1 MNEEKLLEYLK
12 KVTSDL
18 HQTRRRLQEAEAGR
32 QEPVAIVAMSCRF
45 PGGVGS
51 PEEFWR
57 LLAGEVDAIGE
68 WPADRGWDA
77 AALYD
82 PEPGVPGRSY
92 TRAGG
97 FLDDVSGFDAGFFGI
112 SPREAVAMDP
122 QQRLLLETS
131 WEAFERA
138 GIDPASLR
146 GSRTGVFAGTNG
158 QDYPALLLG
167 AAEGQDGHLGTGNAA
182 SVVSGRVSYALGL
195 EGPAVT
201 IDTACSSSLVA
212 LHLAAQA
219 LRSGECDLALAG
231 GVTVMSTPGLF
242 LEFSRQRGLAA
253 DGRCKAF
260 AEAADG
266 TAWGEGAGMLLVER
280 LSDARRHGHPVLAVL
295 RGSAVNQDGAS
306 NGLTAPNGPSQQRV
320 IWHALSGAGLAT
332 ADIDMVEAHG
342 TGTTLGD
349 PIEAQALL
357 ATYGQ
362 DREAERP
369 LRLGS
374 VKSNIGHTQA
384 AAGAAGVIKVVLAL
398 HEGLM
403 PRTLH
408 IDRPSSH
415 VDWSAGHVSLLA
427 DAAPWPDRGRPRR
440 AAVSSFGVSGTNA
453 HVILEQAPEQDP
465 APETAAAPT
474 ADAASRHLVFP
485 LSARTADALRT
496 LSARLRA
503 RLSEQPAPPLPD
515 IAWSLATTRTEFEHR
530 AAVIADG
537 HDELLRG
544 LDLLAHDAPAPGVV
558 RGTGGADGRTAFVFP
573 GQGSQWAGMAT
584 ELLDTEPEFRARF
597 DECAQAV
604 ERFSGWPLEE
614 VLRGAEGAPSLDRA
628 DVVQPALFAVTVA
641 LAGLWRARGVEP
653 DAVLGHSQGEIAAA
667 CVAGALSLEDAARV
681 VVLRGRALTALA
693 GRGGM
698 LSVLLPLPEVEQRLA
713 ARGDGISVAAVN
725 GPRTVAVSGATHA
738 LDELSAALEAEGVRV
753 RRIPIDYASHS
764 AQVEEVR
771 EQMLA
776 DLAPISPRSGATPFF
791 STVTGD
797 WIDTRLLDAEYWYQN
812 LRRTV
817 RLEHAVRSLAEQ
829 GYRAYVEPSPH
840 PVMATAVR
848 ETLDDLGIADA
859 AVVGT
864 LRRGEG
870 GRRRFLTSLAE
881 LSVAGGPVN
890 WRTVLDPT
898 GEGGARR
905 IALPTYPF
913 QRRRYW
919 PEPAPELRGGSGE
932 ETDSPFWE
940 AVASGD
946 ADALGAALAVDP
958 GTLDE
963 LLPAL
968 SDYRRRHCEA
978 AQADAWRYRITWK
991 PVPAGA
997 APATLRGTWLVI
1009 TTGDDALDSGL
1020 TEALSAAGAHPCIV
1034 RVDPEADRAAL
1045 AGTIEAALRGTASPE
1060 APLPPV
1066 AGIVSLLALEEDDHT
1081 AHPGLP
1087 RGFAATVALVQA
1099 LDDIGVEAPLWFATR
1114 GAVATDP
1121 LRGVTAPRQSLV
1133 WGFGRVVSLE
1143 APERWGGLLDLPDT
1157 LDQAAT
1163 GAVVRALAGIGD
1175 EDQLAIRPNGVL
1187 ARRLVRAATGEP
1199 GTPHRW
1205 TPEGT
1210 ILITGGTGALGRHVA
1225 RWLARNGAPHLL
1237 LVSRSGA
1244 DSPGS
1249 AELAAEL
1256 AEFGTRTEFA
1266 GCDIADRDALAALL
1280 DTIPADRPLTAVLH
1294 TAAVLDDGTINS
1306 LTPAQ
1311 LAGVLRVKAGGARN
1325 LDELTRGHDLSAFVL
1340 FSSTAGTI
1348 GAPGH
1353 ANYAPGNAYLDALAQ
1368 QRRAAGHRATS
1379 VAWGP
1384 WAEAGMAE
1392 GTVGERLQRHG
1403 VRPMEPW
1410 SAVAALQR
1418 ALDQDDTV
1426 LAVTDIDWDT
1436 FGRAFTTARA
1446 RPLIADLP
1454 DARRALATAGPAKE
1468 ETANGPA
1475 LARQLAALDA
1485 AEQRKALSEL
1495 VRAHVAA
1502 VLNHT
1507 DPDEVAPH
1515 RAFRELGF
1523 DSLMAVELRNALSTA
1538 IGTRLP
1544 ATLIYDHP
1552 TPAALAA
1559 RLGTALDLDET
1570 PAPAAPRTT
1579 GPTAHDDDPIA
1590 IVAMSCRFPGGVG
1603 SPEEFWRLVAGG
1615 VDAIGEWPAD
1625 RGWDVAALY
1634 DPERGAPGR
1643 SYTRAGGFLH
1653 DAGDFDAGFFGISPR
1668 EAVAMDPQQRL
1679 LLESSWEAFERAG
1692 IDPASLRGS
1701 RTGVFAGT
1709 NYQDYSS
1716 RPLAPAPDAEA
1727 HLGTGNSASV
1737 MSGRLS
1743 YTFGL
1748 EGPAVTVDTACSSSL
1763 VALHL
1768 AAQALRTGECDLALA
1783 GGVTVMSTPG
1793 IFLDFSRQ
1801 QGLAAD
1807 GRCKAFA
1814 DRTDGTGF
1822 SEGAGMVLV
1831 ERLSDA
1837 QRNGHTVLALLRGS
1851 AVNQDGA
1858 SNGLTAPN
1866 GPSQQRVIR
1875 EALADAGL
1883 SVTEVD
1889 AVEAHGTGTALGDPI
1904 EAQALLA
1911 TYGQERSADQPLWL
1925 GSVKSNIGH
1934 TQAAAGVAGLIKMV
1948 LALQHGVL
1956 PPTLH
1961 IDRPSTHVDWS
1972 EGHVRLLTDT
1982 VEWPGAGRPRR
1993 AGVSSFGISG
2003 TNVHAILEQAPA
2015 AATTPSPGSTPAGPV
2030 PWVVSGTTR
2039 DALRAQAA
2047 RLLAHIEDRPGLG
2060 LPDVA
2065 LSLATTRSA
2074 FEHRAALVGG
2084 SRDELLR
2091 GLSALATG
2099 ETSADVLTGVVRGE
2113 GGTALLFTGQGAQ
2126 RAGMGRELYETFPV
2140 FAEAFDAVCAH
2151 FDGALAAPLRDVV
2164 FGAGAYADTAAEALN
2179 RTEFT
2184 QPALFAV
2191 EVALFRLVESFGV
2204 RPDYLVGHSIGEL
2217 AAAHVAGVWS
2227 LADACRLVAARG
2239 RLMQALPEGGAMVSL
2254 QATEAEVLPLLE
2266 GHQRRAGIAAL
2277 NGPNSL
2283 VIAGEESAVT
2293 EIAGHFESEGRKTK
2307 RLRVSHAF
2315 HSPLMEPMLDEFR
2328 TVAESVAYAEP
2339 RIPVVSN
2346 LTGELAT
2353 PQELSS
2359 PDYWVRHV
2367 RGAVRFADGIRWLE
2381 RHGVT
2386 RYLEIGPDGTLTAAA
2401 QGCLDGDRALIPAL
2415 RKDRSESH
2423 SVMTA
2428 VGALHTAGAGLAWSA
2443 LFPGARRVDLP
2454 TYAFQKRRY
2463 WWEAVA
2469 GAGDLEA
2476 VGLSAAGHPLLGAA
2490 VTVAGSESM
2499 VFTGRLSLA
2508 THAWLADHAVLG
2520 RVILPATA
2528 YLDLAV
2534 SAGDRTGCDHLAELT
2549 LEAPLVLPEQGAVQL
2564 QVAVSAPDGTGCRAF
2579 TVHSRPVEADDAA
2592 PWARHAQG
2600 ALSSAPPNEPET
2612 LASWPPEGAE
2622 PVGAGEW
2629 YEAFAAAGFHYGP
2642 AFQGLGSVWR
2652 RGDELFAE
2660 AALPEPYQADAGR
2673 FTVHPAL
2680 LDAAVQTLLVGG
2692 RDDEGEGEQD
2702 GPGRAMLPFAWSGVT
2717 FHAEGADALRVRL
2730 TPAEGRSDAFSVLVT
2745 DTAGRAVAAAEALTL
2760 RTVTADQL
2768 PAAPQTGP
2776 AVPLRLDWQAA
2787 ALPRRSEAAR
2797 WVVLGGPAG
2806 AASGGPEHAGIAEAL
2821 DGAGV
2826 HTESYADL
2834 EALSAA
2840 VATGMTMPDTV
2851 LLECASQAGADAPDV
2866 RGLLGTTLAVCR
2878 DWLAEERFAGAR
2890 LVIVTRGAVAG
2901 EPGED
2906 VSDLAGAALWGL
2918 IRSAQVEHPGRL
2930 WLLDLDHREASRDA
2944 LADAV
2949 AAAHPQM
2956 VLRAGESRAP
2966 QLSRAEPGETAEA
2979 PVSPFDPEG
2988 TVLVA
2993 GATGAL
2999 GRLLTRHLVTR
3010 HGVRHLLLASRSGSA
3025 GEGAAELCAELA
3037 AEGATAS
3044 LVACDVA
3051 ERAEVARLL
3060 GSVPED
3066 RPLTAVVHLAG
3077 VVDDGVLTA
3086 LGEEGIDRTLR
3097 PKADAA
3103 WLLHELTQDQKL
3115 SAFVL
3120 FSSAAGTF
3128 GSAGQANY
3136 AAANAFLDGLAG
3148 HRAAQGLPATS
3159 LAWGLWA
3166 EDSGMTAGLGDTDRR
3181 RMARDGMR
3189 PLSAD
3194 DGLALFDAALATGD
3208 PTLVTMSLGR
3218 GERTVL
3224 PGATAP
3230 GRARRTVAATGA
3242 DKDDLLARLAA
3253 AGPGGRDALLLD
3265 LVRRQ
3270 IAAVLGHGAPEEV
3283 EPDRDFAELGFD
3295 SLTAVELRNQLGTVT
3310 GLRLPP
3316 TLVFDF
3322 ATPEDLAARLG
3333 AELTAGALPQPGSAE
3348 PDDRPATPE
3357 RAPDTIGALFREA
3370 SESGRVTEGFALLQA
3385 AAQLRPTFDAPE
3397 EFGSAFTPVRLARGG
3412 DAPEA
3417 AAEPALICFS
3427 SYVALAGVHQYARF
3441 AAVHRNARDV
3451 WALPTPGFGR
3461 GEPLPVSFDAVVR
3474 LQAEAVQRCADGGP
3488 VVLLGSSSGG
3498 ILALA
3503 VAHHLEKAGTPP
3515 AGVALLDT
3523 YLPRE
3528 DSPFTR
3534 FAGEMIGGM
3543 FDRESLFAHM
3553 DSDRL
3558 TAMSWYLH
3566 IVGAWSPDPLS
3577 CPVLLARSSEPPM
3590 TAEQVGLLAPE
3601 EWQASWDGADTV
3613 TEVPGNHFSMMEDHA
3628 GSTAKAVAAWMAG
3641 LQGSRQ
3647 SGGQG

>member
-1 MNEEKLLEYLK
+1 MNDQKLLEYLK
-12 KVTSDL
+12 KVTNDL
-18 HQTRRRLQEAEAGR
+18 HQTRQRLREAEAGR
-32 QEPVAIVAMSCRF
+32 QEPVAIVAMSCRL

-57 LLAGEVDAIGE
+57 LLAGGVDAIGE
-68 WPADRGWDA
+68 WPADRGWDVA
-77 AALYD
+77 GLYD
-82 PEPGVPGRSY
+82 PEPGVPGRSS

-97 FLDDVSGFDAGFFGI
+97 FLDDVGGFDAGFFGI

-138 GIDPASLR
+138 GIDPVSLR

-158 QDYPALLLG
+158 QDYTPLLLG
-167 AAEGQDGHLGTGNAA
+167 APEGLEGHIGTGNAA

-201 IDTACSSSLVA
+201 VDTACSSSLVA

-231 GVTVMSTPGLF
+231 GVTVMSTPGVF

-260 AEAADG
+260 ADAADG
-266 TAWGEGAGMLLVER
+266 TAWGEGAGLLLVER

-320 IWHALSGAGLAT
+320 IWQALSGAGLAT

-362 DREAERP
+362 DRDAEQP
-369 LRLGS
+369 LWLGS

-384 AAGAAGVIKVVLAL
+384 AAGAAGVIKAVLAL

-415 VDWSAGHVSLLA
+415 VDWSAGNVSLLA
-427 DAAPWPDRGRPRR
+427 DATPWPDRGRPRR

-453 HVILEQAPEQDP
+453 HVILEQAPAHGPRPGTAGD
-465 APETAAAPT
+465 APE
-474 ADAASRHLVFP
+474 ADAASGPLAFP
-485 LSARTADALRT
+485 VSARTADALRT
-496 LSARLRA
+496 LGARLRE
-503 RLSEQPAPPLPD
+503 RLSGQPTPPLRD
-515 IAWSLATTRTEFEHR
+515 IAWSLATTRTALAHR
-530 AAVIADG
+530 AVVIADG
-537 HDELLRG
+537 HGELLRG
-544 LDLLAHDAPAPGVV
+544 LDLLARDAPAPGVV
-558 RGTGGADGRTAFVFP
+558 RGTSGADGRTVFVFP

-597 DECAQAV
+597 AECAQAV
-604 ERFSGWPLEE
+604 ERFSGWSLEA
-614 VLRGAEGAPSLDRA
+614 VLREAEGAPPLDRV
-628 DVVQPALFAVTVA
+628 DILQPALFAVTVA

-653 DAVLGHSQGEIAAA
+653 DAVMGHSQGEIAAA
-667 CVAGALSLEDAARV
+667 CVAGALTLEDAARV
-681 VVLRGRALTALA
+681 VVLRGRALTGLA

-698 LSVLLPLPEVEQRLA
+698 LSVLLPLPEVTERLA
-713 ARGDGISVAAVN
+713 AWNDRISVGAVS
-725 GPRTVAVSGATHA
+725 GPRTVAVAGEAHA
-738 LDELSAALEAEGVRV
+738 LDEFAAALEADGVQV

-797 WIDTRLLDAEYWYQN
+797 WIDPRRLDAEYWYQN
-812 LRRTV
+812 LRCPV
-817 RLEHAVRSLAEQ
+817 RFEHAVRSLAEQ
-829 GYRAYVEPSPH
+829 DYRAYIEPSPH
-840 PVMATAVR
+840 PVAAPAVR
-848 ETLDDLGIADA
+848 ETLDALGIEDA

-870 GRRRFLTSLAE
+870 GPRRFLTSLAE
-881 LSVAGGPVN
+881 LSAAGGPVN

-898 GEGGARR
+898 GDGGGRR
-905 IALPTYPF
+905 TALPTYPF

-919 PEPAPELRGGSGE
+919 PEPAPHVRGSAADA
-932 ETDSPFWE
+932 TDSRFWE

-946 ADALGAALAVDP
+946 ADTLGAALDMDP
-958 GTLDE
+958 ATLDE

-968 SDYRRRHCEA
+968 ADYRRRHREA
-978 AQADAWRYRITWK
+978 AEADSWRYRITWQ
-991 PVPAGA
+991 PVAADA
-997 APATLRGTWLVI
+997 APATLRGTWLMV
-1009 TTGDDALDSGL
+1009 TTGEDSLVNGL
-1020 TEALSAAGAHPCIV
+1020 AEAISAAGAHLVTVP
-1034 RVDPEADRAAL
+1034 VDPEEDRAAL
-1045 AGTIEAALRGTASPE
+1045 AGTIAEALRGTASRDE
-1060 APLPPV
+1060 PLPPV
-1066 AGIVSLLALEEDDHT
+1066 TGIVSLLALEEDDHS

-1087 RGFAATVALVQA
+1087 RGFAAGVALVQA
-1099 LDDIGVEAPLWFATR
+1099 LDDLGVDAPLWFATR

-1121 LRGVTAPRQSLV
+1121 LRGVTAPHQSLV
-1133 WGFGRVVSLE
+1133 WGFGRVVALE
-1143 APERWGGLLDLPDT
+1143 APERWGGLLDLPET
-1157 LDQAAT
+1157 LTPA
-1163 GAVVRALAGIGD
+1163 GARLVVRALAGIGD
-1175 EDQLAIRPNGVL
+1175 EDQIAIRPNGVL
-1187 ARRLVRAATGEP
+1187 ARRLVRAATGEL
-1199 GTPHRW
+1199 GTTHRW
-1205 TPEGT
+1205 TPQGT
-1210 ILITGGTGALGRHVA
+1210 VLITGGTGALGRHAA

-1244 DSPGS
+1244 ESPGS

-1256 AEFGTRTEFA
+1256 AEFGTQAEFA
-1266 GCDIADRDALAALL
+1266 ACDIADRDALAALL

-1325 LDELTRGHDLSAFVL
+1325 LDELTRRHDLSAFVL

-1379 VAWGP
+1379 IAWGP

-1392 GTVGERLQRHG
+1392 GTVGERLHRHG
-1403 VRPMEPW
+1403 VRAMDPR

-1418 ALDQDDTV
+1418 ALDHDDTA

-1436 FGRAFTTARA
+1436 FAHAFTTARP

-1454 DARRALATAGPAKE
+1454 DAQRALATAGPTTEK
-1468 ETANGPA
+1468 TAEGPA
-1475 LARQLAALDA
+1475 LVRQLAALDV
-1485 AEQRKALSEL
+1485 AEQRKAVSAL

-1507 DPDEVAPH
+1507 DPDEVASH

-1538 IGTRLP
+1538 IGKRLP
-1544 ATLIYDHP
+1544 ATLIFDHP

-1559 RLGTALDLDET
+1559 RLGTELDLDEE
-1570 PAPAAPRTT
+1570 PAPAPAPTPAR
-1579 GPTAHDDDPIA
+1579 PTAHDDDPIA
-1590 IVAMSCRFPGGVG
+1590 IVAMGCRFPGGVA

-1625 RGWDVAALY
+1625 RGWDVEALY
-1634 DPERGAPGR
+1634 DPEAGVPGR
-1643 SYTRAGGFLH
+1643 SYTRAGGFL
-1653 DAGDFDAGFFGISPR
+1653 DDVGGFDAGFFGISPR

-1679 LLESSWEAFERAG
+1679 LLETSWEAFERAG
-1692 IDPASLRGS
+1692 IDPVSLRGS

-1716 RPLAPAPDAEA
+1716 RFLAPAPDAEA

-1768 AAQALRTGECDLALA
+1768 AAQALRSGECDLALA

-1822 SEGAGMVLV
+1822 SEGVGIVLV

-1837 QRNGHTVLALLRGS
+1837 QRNGHPVLALLRGS

-1866 GPSQQRVIR
+1866 SPAQQRVIR

-1883 SVTEVD
+1883 SVTEID

-1911 TYGQERSADQPLWL
+1911 TYGQEREADRPLWL

-1948 LALQHGVL
+1948 LALQHGTL

-1982 VEWPGAGRPRR
+1982 TEWPGADRPRR

-2003 TNVHAILEQAPA
+2003 TNVHAIVEQAPV
-2015 AATTPSPGSTPAGPV
+2015 ATTPPPDSTPAASVPV
-2030 PWVVSGTTR
+2030 PWVLSGTTR
-2039 DALRAQAA
+2039 DALRAQAR
-2047 RLLAHIEDRPGLG
+2047 RLLAHVENRPELG
-2060 LPDVA
+2060 LPDVT
-2065 LSLATTRSA
+2065 LSLATSRSA
-2074 FEHRAALVGG
+2074 FEHRAAVLGAD
-2084 SRDELLR
+2084 RHELLS
-2091 GLSALATG
+2091 GLRALATG
-2099 ETSADVLTGVVRGE
+2099 ENTANVLTGVTRGE
-2113 GGTALLFTGQGAQ
+2113 GATALLFTGQGAQ
-2126 RAGMGRELYETFPV
+2126 RPGMGRELYESFPV
-2140 FAEAFDAVCAH
+2140 FADALDAVCAH
-2151 FDGALAAPLRDVV
+2151 FDGELASPLRGVL
-2164 FGAGAYADTAAEALN
+2164 FGENAEALH
-2179 RTEFT
+2179 RTGFT

-2204 RPDYLVGHSIGEL
+2204 RPDYLMGHSIGEL
-2217 AAAHVAGVWS
+2217 VAAHVAGVLS
-2227 LADACRLVAARG
+2227 LEDACRLVAARG
-2239 RLMQALPEGGAMVSL
+2239 QLMQALPAGGAMVSL
-2254 QATEAEVLPLLE
+2254 QATEAELLPLLE
-2266 GHQRRAGIAAL
+2266 GRDQQVSIAAV
-2277 NGPNSL
+2277 NGPDSV
-2283 VIAGEESAVT
+2283 VIAGAESVVAEV
-2293 EIAGHFESEGRKTK
+2293 AGRLESEGRKVK

-2315 HSPLMEPMLDEFR
+2315 HSPLMEPMLDGFR
-2328 TVAESVAYAEP
+2328 AVAESVTYAEP

-2346 LTGELAT
+2346 VTGELAT
-2353 PQELSS
+2353 PRELTS

-2367 RGAVRFADGIRWLE
+2367 REAVRFADGVRWLE
-2381 RHGVT
+2381 RQGVT
-2386 RYLEIGPDGTLTAAA
+2386 RFLEIGPDGTLTAMA
-2401 QGCLDGDRALIPAL
+2401 QACLDGDRALIPVL
-2415 RKDRSESH
+2415 RKDRPETH
-2423 SVMTA
+2423 GVMAA
-2428 VGALHTAGAGLAWSA
+2428 VGALYTSGARLDWSV
-2443 LFPGARRVDLP
+2443 LVPGARRVDLP
-2454 TYAFQKRRY
+2454 TYAFQKQRY

-2469 GAGDLEA
+2469 GAGDLAA
-2476 VGLSAAGHPLLGAA
+2476 VGLSAAEHPLLGAA
-2490 VTVAGSESM
+2490 VTVAGSESV

-2564 QVAVSAPDGTGCRAF
+2564 QVAVSAPDDAGCRSF
-2579 TVHSRPVEADDAA
+2579 TVHSRPVEGDDAA

-2600 ALSSAPPNEPET
+2600 TLTAAPPNAPET
-2612 LASWPPEGAE
+2612 LRSWPPEGAE
-2622 PVGAGEW
+2622 PVEAGEW
-2629 YEAFAAAGFHYGP
+2629 YDAFAEAGFAYGP

-2660 AALPEPYQADAGR
+2660 AALPEPYRADAAR
-2673 FTVHPAL
+2673 YTVHPAL

-2692 RDDEGEGEQD
+2692 RGTD
-2702 GPGRAMLPFAWSGVT
+2702 GTGDGGAMLPFAWSGVT

-2730 TPAEGRSDAFSVLVT
+2730 RPAEGRADAFSVLVT
-2745 DTAGRAVAAAEALTL
+2745 DAAGRPVVVADALTL
-2760 RTVTADQL
+2760 RTVTSGRL
-2768 PAAPQTGP
+2768 PAVPQTGP
-2776 AVPLRLDWQAA
+2776 DVPLRLDWQAA
-2787 ALPRRSEAAR
+2787 SLPPRSEAAR
-2797 WVVLGGPAG
+2797 WVVLGGPSG
-2806 AASGGPEHAGIAEAL
+2806 AASGRPVDAGIAEAL

-2826 HTESYADL
+2826 HAESYADL

-2840 VATGMTMPDTV
+2840 VAMGMTMPDTV
-2851 LLECASQAGADAPDV
+2851 LLECTPQDGADTPGI
-2866 RGLLGTTLAVCR
+2866 RELLAGVLAVCR
-2878 DWLAEERFAGAR
+2878 HWLADERFAGSR
-2890 LVIVTRGAVAG
+2890 LVIVTRGALAAG
-2901 EPGED
+2901 PGED

-2918 IRSAQVEHPGRL
+2918 VRSAQLEHPGRL
-2930 WLLDLDHREASRDA
+2930 WLLDVDHHEASRGV

-2949 AAAHPQM
+2949 AAAHPQV
-2956 VLRAGESRAP
+2956 VLRAGELRLP
-2966 QLSRAEPGETAEA
+2966 QLTRVEPTEA
-2979 PVSPFDPEG
+2979 RESPFDPEG
-2988 TVLVA
+2988 TVLVT

-3010 HGVRHLLLASRSGSA
+3010 HGVRHLLLTSRRGPA
-3025 GEGAAELCAELA
+3025 AEGAAELCAELA
-3037 AEGATAS
+3037 EAGAKAS

-3051 ERAEVARLL
+3051 ERAEVERLL
-3060 GSVPED
+3060 GSVPAGH
-3066 RPLTAVVHLAG
+3066 PLTAVVHLAG

-3086 LGEEGIDRTLR
+3086 LGDERIDRTLR

-3103 WLLHELTQDQKL
+3103 WLLHELTQDRKL
-3115 SAFVL
+3115 TAFVL

-3136 AAANAFLDGLAG
+3136 AAANAFLDGLAR

-3166 EDSGMTAGLGDTDRR
+3166 EDGRMTAGLADTDRR
-3181 RMARDGMR
+3181 RMTRGGMR
-3189 PLSAD
+3189 PLSAG

-3208 PTLVTMSLGR
+3208 PALVTVGLGAGGR
-3218 GERTVL
+3218 RALLGGV
-3224 PGATAP
+3224 AP
-3230 GRARRTVAATGA
+3230 GRTRRPVAASGA
-3242 DKDDLLARLAA
+3242 DPDDLLARLAA
-3253 AGPGGRDALLLD
+3253 VGPDGRHALLLD

-3270 IAAVLGHGAPEEV
+3270 VAAVLGHGSPEEV
-3283 EPDRDFAELGFD
+3283 EPDRGFPELGFD

-3322 ATPEDLAARLG
+3322 ATPGNLAARLG
-3333 AELTAGALPQPGSAE
+3333 EELTAGALPQPGTAG
-3348 PDDRPATPE
+3348 PDDRAATTE
-3357 RAPDTIGALFREA
+3357 QAPDTIGALFRAA
-3370 SESGRVTEGFALLQA
+3370 SESGRVTEGFELLQA
-3385 AAQLRPTFDAPE
+3385 AARLRPTFDVPE
-3397 EFGSAFTPVRLARGG
+3397 EFGSALTPVRLARGG
-3412 DAPEA
+3412 ASPEA
-3417 AAEPALICFS
+3417 AGPALICFS

-3441 AAVHRNARDV
+3441 AAVHRDTRDV

-3461 GEPLPVSFDAVVR
+3461 GELLPASFDAVVR
-3474 LQAEAVQRCADGGP
+3474 LQAEAVLRCADGNP

-3543 FDRESLFAHM
+3543 FERESLFAHM

-3577 CPVLLARSSEPPM
+3577 CPVLLARSSEPPV
-3590 TAEQVGLLAPE
+3590 TAEQDGPLAPE
-3601 EWQASWDGADTV
+3601 EWQASWDAADTV
-3613 TEVPGNHFSMMEDHA
+3613 TEVPGNHFTMMEDHA
-3628 GSTAKAVAAWMAG
+3628 GSTAKTVAAWMADLPAARPPG
-3641 LQGSRQ
+3641 RTPR
-3647 SGGQG
+3647 

>member
-1 MNEEKLLEYLK
+1 MNEQKLLDYLK
-12 KVTSDL
+12 KVTNDL
-18 HQTRRRLQEAEAGR
+18 HQTRQRLQEVEAGR
-32 QEPVAIVAMSCRF
+32 QEPVAVVAMSCRF

-57 LLAGEVDAIGE
+57 LLAGGVDAVGE
-68 WPADRGWDA
+68 WPADRGWDVE
-77 AALYD
+77 ALYD

-97 FLDDVSGFDAGFFGI
+97 FLDDVGGFDAGFFGI

-138 GIDPASLR
+138 GIDPAALR

-158 QDYPALLLG
+158 QDYTALLLG
-167 AAEGQDGHLGTGNAA
+167 AAEGLEGHIGTGNAA

-201 IDTACSSSLVA
+201 VDTACSSSLVA

-219 LRSGECDLALAG
+219 LRTGECDLALAG
-231 GVTVMSTPGLF
+231 GVTVMSTPGVF

-260 AEAADG
+260 ADAADG

-280 LSDARRHGHPVLAVL
+280 LSDARRNGHPVLAVL

-320 IWHALSGAGLAT
+320 IWQALSGAGLAT

-362 DREAERP
+362 DRDEGQP
-369 LRLGS
+369 LWLGS

-384 AAGAAGVIKVVLAL
+384 AAGAAGVIKAVLAL
-398 HEGLM
+398 QEGLM
-403 PRTLH
+403 PSTLH

-415 VDWSAGHVSLLA
+415 VDWSAGKVSLLA
-427 DAAPWPDRGRPRR
+427 EATAWPDHGRPRR

-453 HVILEQAPEQDP
+453 HVILEQAPVREP
-465 APETAAAPT
+465 APETGGAPEPAIAPGT
-474 ADAASRHLVFP
+474 DTDPQDLAFP
-485 LSARTADALRT
+485 LSARTAESLRT
-496 LSARLRA
+496 LAARLHQ
-503 RLSEQPAPPLPD
+503 RLAGPTPPPLRD
-515 IAWSLATTRTEFEHR
+515 LAWSLATTRTAFEHR
-530 AAVIADG
+530 AAVIAAD
-537 HDELLRG
+537 HEELLRG
-544 LDLLAHDAPAPGVV
+544 LDLLARDVPASGVV
-558 RGTGGADGRTAFVFP
+558 RGTSGADGRTAFLFP

-584 ELLDTEPEFRARF
+584 ELLDTDAEFRARF
-597 DECAQAV
+597 TECAEAV
-604 ERFSGWPLEE
+604 QRYSGWSLDE
-614 VLRGAEGAPSLDRA
+614 VLRGAEGAPSLDRV
-628 DVVQPALFAVTVA
+628 DVVQPALFAVMVA
-641 LAGLWRARGVEP
+641 LAGLWRTRGVEP
-653 DAVLGHSQGEIAAA
+653 DAVVGHSQGEIAAA
-667 CVAGALSLEDAARV
+667 CVAGALSLDDAARV
-681 VVLRGRALTALA
+681 VVLRSRALTVLA

-698 LSVLLPLPEVEQRLA
+698 MSVLLPLSEVEDRLA
-713 ARGDGISVAAVN
+713 PWGDALSVAAVN
-725 GPRTVAVSGATHA
+725 GPRSVVVSGEADA
-738 LDELSAALEAEGVRV
+738 LDELFGALQADGAQV
-753 RRIPIDYASHS
+753 RRIPVDYASHS
-764 AQVEEVR
+764 AQVEEIR
-771 EQMLA
+771 EQLLA
-776 DLAPISPRSGATPFF
+776 DLAPVRPRSGATPFF

-797 WIDTRLLDAEYWYQN
+797 WIDTGRLDAEYWYRN

-817 RLEHAVRSLAEQ
+817 RFEHAVRSLAAQ
-829 GYRAYVEPSPH
+829 DYRSYVETSPH
-840 PVMATAVR
+840 PVVTTAVR
-848 ETLDDLGIADA
+848 ETLDALDLADA

-864 LRRGEG
+864 LRKGEG
-870 GRRRFLTSLAE
+870 GPRRFLTSLAE
-881 LSVAGGPVN
+881 LSVAVGPVT
-890 WRTVLDPT
+890 WRTVLDPD
-898 GEGGARR
+898 GSGAARR

-919 PEPAPELRGGSGE
+919 PEPAPALRGGPGDA
-932 ETDSPFWE
+932 TDARFWE
-940 AVASGD
+940 AVESGD
-946 ADALGAALAVDP
+946 ADTLGAALDVAP
-958 GTLDE
+958 ATLDA

-968 SDYRRRHCEA
+968 SDYHRRHREG
-978 AQADAWRYRITWK
+978 AQADSWRYRITWK
-991 PVPAGA
+991 PVPADA
-997 APATLRGTWLVI
+997 APATLRGTWLVLTPGDPAPADDL
-1009 TTGDDALDSGL
+1009 TTAL
-1020 TEALSAAGAHPCIV
+1020 AAAGAHPV
-1034 RVDPEADRAAL
+1034 TVPVDTEADRAAL
-1045 AGTIEAALRGTASPE
+1045 AGTIGAALRGTASPD

-1066 AGIVSLLALEEDDHT
+1066 AGIVSLLALDEDEHR

-1099 LDDIGVEAPLWFATR
+1099 LDDLGVEAPLWFATR
-1114 GAVATDP
+1114 GAVTTDP
-1121 LRGVTAPRQSLV
+1121 LRGVTAPQQALV
-1133 WGFGRVVSLE
+1133 WGFGRVVALE
-1143 APERWGGLLDLPDT
+1143 QPERWGGLLDLPET
-1157 LDQAAT
+1157 LDPAAAT
-1163 GAVVRALAGIGD
+1163 TVVRALAGIGD
-1175 EDQLAIRPNGVL
+1175 EDQLAIRPHGVL
-1187 ARRLVRAATGEP
+1187 ARRLVRAATGALD
-1199 GTPHRW
+1199 TTRRW
-1205 TPEGT
+1205 TPQGT
-1210 ILITGGTGALGRHVA
+1210 VLVTGGTGALGRHVA

-1237 LVSRSGA
+1237 LVSRRGA
-1244 DSPGS
+1244 DTPGS

-1256 AEFGTRTEFA
+1256 AEFGTHAEFA
-1266 GCDIADRDALAALL
+1266 ACDIADRDALAALL
-1280 DTIPADRPLTAVLH
+1280 ATIPADRPLTAVLH

-1325 LDELTRGHDLSAFVL
+1325 LDELTRAHDLSAFVL

-1392 GTVGERLQRHG
+1392 GTVGERLHRHG
-1403 VRPMEPW
+1403 VRLMDPQ
-1410 SAVAALQR
+1410 SAVTALQR
-1418 ALDQDDTV
+1418 ALDHDDTT
-1426 LAVTDIDWDT
+1426 LAVIDVDWDT
-1436 FGRAFTTARA
+1436 FTHAYTTARH

-1454 DARRALATAGPAKE
+1454 DAQRVLATAAPATE
-1468 ETANGPA
+1468 ETTEGPA
-1475 LARQLAALDA
+1475 LARQLAALDE
-1485 AEQRKALSEL
+1485 AEQRQALSAL
-1495 VRAHVAA
+1495 VRAHIAA

-1507 DPDEVAPH
+1507 DLDEIAPH

-1538 IGTRLP
+1538 IGKRLP
-1544 ATLIYDHP
+1544 ATLIFDHP
-1552 TPAALAA
+1552 TPAALAT
-1559 RLGTALDLDET
+1559 RLRAELDLDEAQAP
-1570 PAPAAPRTT
+1570 PAPAPDRA
-1579 GPTAHDDDPIA
+1579 TAHEDDPIA

-1603 SPEEFWRLVAGG
+1603 SPEEFWRLLAGG

-1625 RGWDVAALY
+1625 RGWDVEALY
-1634 DPERGAPGR
+1634 DPEPGAPGR
-1643 SYTRAGGFLH
+1643 SYTRAGGFL
-1653 DAGDFDAGFFGISPR
+1653 DDVGGFDAGFFGISPR

-1679 LLESSWEAFERAG
+1679 LLETSWEAFERAG
-1692 IDPASLRGS
+1692 IDPVSLRGS

-1716 RPLAPAPDAEA
+1716 RSLAPAPDAEA
-1727 HLGTGNSASV
+1727 HLGTGNAASV

-1768 AAQALRTGECDLALA
+1768 AAQALRSGECDLALA

-1793 IFLDFSRQ
+1793 LFLDFSRQ

-1822 SEGAGMVLV
+1822 SEGVGVVLV

-1837 QRNGHTVLALLRGS
+1837 RRNGHTVLALLRGS

-1875 EALADAGL
+1875 EALTGAGL
-1883 SVTEVD
+1883 SAADVD
-1889 AVEAHGTGTALGDPI
+1889 AVEAHGTGTTLGDPI

-1911 TYGQERSADQPLWL
+1911 TYGQGREADRPLWL

-1948 LALQHGVL
+1948 LALQHGAL

-1972 EGHVRLLTDT
+1972 EGNVRLLTDT
-1982 VEWPGAGRPRR
+1982 VEWPDTDRPRR

-2015 AATTPSPGSTPAGPV
+2015 TPAPPPAGTPATPV
-2030 PWVVSGTTR
+2030 TWLLSGTTR
-2039 DALRAQAA
+2039 DALRAQAG
-2047 RLLAHIEDRPGLG
+2047 RLLAHLEHRPECG
-2060 LPDVA
+2060 PQDVG

-2074 FEHRAALVGG
+2074 FEHRAALVG
-2084 SRDELLR
+2084 STREELLS
-2091 GLSALATG
+2091 GLSALAAG
-2099 ETSADVLTGVVRGE
+2099 ETPAHAVTGVVRGE
-2113 GGTALLFTGQGAQ
+2113 GRTALLFTGQGAQ
-2126 RAGMGRELYETFPV
+2126 RPGMGRELYDAFPV

-2151 FDGALAAPLRDVV
+2151 FDGELMSPLREVV
-2164 FGAGAYADTAAEALN
+2164 FGEEAELLN
-2179 RTEFT
+2179 RTGFT
-2184 QPALFAV
+2184 QPALFAL
-2191 EVALFRLVESFGV
+2191 EVALFRLMESFGV
-2204 RPDYLVGHSIGEL
+2204 RPGYLVGHSIGEL
-2217 AAAHVAGVWS
+2217 VAAHVAGVWS
-2227 LADACRLVAARG
+2227 LEDACRVVAARG
-2239 RLMQALPEGGAMVSL
+2239 RLMQALPAGGAMVSV
-2254 QATEAEVLPLLE
+2254 QASEAEVLPLL
-2266 GHQRRAGIAAL
+2266 AGRDQQVSIAAV
-2277 NGPNSL
+2277 NGPRSI
-2283 VIAGEESAVT
+2283 VVSGEESAVAG
-2293 EIAGHFESEGRKTK
+2293 IAGHFESEGRKVR
-2307 RLRVSHAF
+2307 RLQVSHAF
-2315 HSPLMEPMLDEFR
+2315 HSPLMEPMLDAFR
-2328 TVAESVAYAEP
+2328 AVAEGVSYAEP

-2353 PQELSS
+2353 PQELMS
-2359 PDYWVRHV
+2359 PGYWVRHV
-2367 RGAVRFADGIRWLE
+2367 REAVRFADGARWLAQQ
-2381 RHGVT
+2381 GVT
-2386 RYLEIGPDGTLTAAA
+2386 RFLELGPDGTLTAMA
-2401 QGCLDGDRALIPAL
+2401 QGCLDGERMLIPAL
-2415 RKDRSESH
+2415 RKDRSEAH
-2423 SVMTA
+2423 GVMA
-2428 VGALHTAGAGLAWSA
+2428 AAGALHTSGAVLDRAA

-2454 TYAFQKRRY
+2454 TYAFQRKRY
-2463 WWEAVA
+2463 WWDAVA
-2469 GAGDLEA
+2469 AAGDLDA
-2476 VGLSAAGHPLLGAA
+2476 VGLRAAGHPLLGAA
-2490 VTVAGSESM
+2490 VTVAGAESV
-2499 VFTGRLSLA
+2499 VFTGRLSSA
-2508 THAWLADHAVLG
+2508 THAWLAGHAVLG

-2564 QVAVSAPDGTGCRAF
+2564 QVVVGAPDDTGCRSF
-2579 TVHSRPVEADDAA
+2579 TVHSRPVAADDAA

-2600 ALSSAPPNEPET
+2600 TLATAPANEPDT

-2629 YEAFAAAGFHYGP
+2629 YDAFAEAGFAYGP
-2642 AFQGLGSVWR
+2642 AFQGLGRVWR
-2652 RGDELFAE
+2652 RGGELFAE
-2660 AALPEPYQADAGR
+2660 AALPEPYRADAAR
-2673 FTVHPAL
+2673 FTLHPAL

-2692 RDDEGEGEQD
+2692 RDTGEAGD
-2702 GPGRAMLPFAWSGVT
+2702 GGAMVPFAWSGVT

-2730 TPAEGRSDAFSVLVT
+2730 TPAEGRGDAFSVLVT
-2745 DTAGRAVAAAEALTL
+2745 DTSGRPVATADALTL
-2760 RTVTADQL
+2760 RTVTPEQL
-2768 PAAPQTGP
+2768 PAAPQAGP
-2776 AVPLRLDWQAA
+2776 EVPLRLDWQAA
-2787 ALPRRSEAAR
+2787 SLAARSGAAR

-2806 AASGGPEHAGIAEAL
+2806 AATGPAADAGVTEAL
-2821 DGAGV
+2821 DGSGV

-2834 EALSAA
+2834 DALADA

-2851 LLECASQAGADAPDV
+2851 LLVCATDAGAGSPDV
-2866 RGLLGTTLAVCR
+2866 RGLLATTLATCR
-2878 DWLAEERFAGAR
+2878 QWLAEERFAGSR
-2890 LVIVTRGAVAG
+2890 LVLVTRGAVAAG
-2901 EPGED
+2901 PGED
-2906 VSDLAGAALWGL
+2906 VGDLAGAALCGL
-2918 IRSAQVEHPGRL
+2918 VRSAQREHPGRL
-2930 WLLDLDHREASRDA
+2930 WLLDLDDSEASRRV

-2949 AAAHPQM
+2949 AAAPAQA
-2956 VLRAGESRAP
+2956 VLRAGELRLP
-2966 QLSRAEPGETAEA
+2966 RLTRAEPAQR
-2979 PVSPFDPEG
+2979 PQSPFDPEG
-2988 TVLVA
+2988 TVLVT

-2999 GRLLTRHLVTR
+2999 GRLLARHLVTR
-3010 HGVRHLLLASRSGSA
+3010 HGVRHLLLASRGGPA
-3025 GEGAAELCAELA
+3025 ADGAAELCAELA
-3037 AEGATAS
+3037 DQGAQAS

-3051 ERAEVARLL
+3051 ERAEVAGLL
-3060 GSVPED
+3060 GSVPAD
-3066 RPLTAVVHLAG
+3066 HPLTAVVHLAG

-3086 LGEEGIDRTLR
+3086 LDEERIDRTLR

-3103 WLLHELTQDQKL
+3103 WLLHELTKGQKL

-3159 LAWGLWA
+3159 LAWGPWA
-3166 EDSGMTAGLGDTDRR
+3166 EDGGMTKGLADTDRR
-3181 RMARDGMR
+3181 RMARGGMR

-3208 PTLVTMSLGR
+3208 PALVTVGLGK
-3218 GERTVL
+3218 G
-3224 PGATAP
+3224 GAAALLGGAAP
-3230 GRARRTVAATGA
+3230 GRTRRTVAASAA
-3242 DKDDLLARLAA
+3242 DKDDLLARLTD
-3253 AGPGGRDALLLD
+3253 AGPEGREALLLD

-3270 IAAVLGHGAPEEV
+3270 VAAVLGHGSPDDIEPERE
-3283 EPDRDFAELGFD
+3283 FLELGFD

-3310 GLRLPP
+3310 GLRLPA
-3316 TLVFDF
+3316 TLVFDV
-3322 ATPEDLAARLG
+3322 ATPQDLAARLG
-3333 AELTAGALPQPGSAE
+3333 EELAAGALPRSGTAG
-3348 PDDRPATPE
+3348 PDDRSSAPA
-3357 RAPDTIGALFREA
+3357 RAQDTLGALFRGA
-3370 SESGRVTEGFALLQA
+3370 CESGRVEEGFALLQA
-3385 AAQLRPTFDAPE
+3385 AAQLRPTFDAPQDA
-3397 EFGSAFTPVRLARGG
+3397 GAQCTPVRLARGG
-3412 DAPEA
+3412 DSPEA
-3417 AAEPALICFS
+3417 SEPALICFS

-3441 AAVHRNARDV
+3441 ASVHRGARDV

-3461 GEPLPVSFDAVVR
+3461 GEHLPASFDAAVR
-3474 LQAEAVQRCADGGP
+3474 LQAEAVLRCADGGP
-3488 VVLLGSSSGG
+3488 FVLLGSSSGG

-3543 FDRESLFAHM
+3543 FARESLFAHM

-3558 TAMSWYLH
+3558 TAMSWYIH
-3566 IVGAWSPDPLS
+3566 VVGAWSPDRLS
-3577 CPVLLARSSEPPM
+3577 CPVLLVRSSEPPVS
-3590 TAEQVGLLAPE
+3590 AEQGEQLAPE
-3601 EWQASWDGADTV
+3601 EWQASWDGADAV
-3613 TEVPGNHFSMMEDHA
+3613 TEVPGNHFTMMEDHA
-3628 GSTAKAVAAWMAG
+3628 ASTAKTVAAWTEALPG
-3641 LQGSRQ
+3641 PRQ
-3647 SGGQG
+3647 RGGTPR

>member
-1 MNEEKLLEYLK
+1 MNEQKLLEYLK
-12 KVTSDL
+12 KVTNDL
-18 HQTRRRLQEAEAGR
+18 HQTRQRLQEVEAGR

-57 LLAGEVDAIGE
+57 LLAGGVDAIGE
-68 WPADRGWDA
+68 WPADRGWDVE
-77 AALYD
+77 ALYD

-97 FLDDVSGFDAGFFGI
+97 FLDDVGGFDAGFFGI

-138 GIDPASLR
+138 GIDPVALR

-158 QDYPALLLG
+158 QDYTALLLG
-167 AAEGQDGHLGTGNAA
+167 AAEGLEGHIGTGNAA

-201 IDTACSSSLVA
+201 VDTACSSSLVA

-260 AEAADG
+260 ADAADG
-266 TAWGEGAGMLLVER
+266 TAWGEGVGMLLVER

-320 IWHALSGAGLAT
+320 IWQALSGAGLAT
-332 ADIDMVEAHG
+332 ADVDMVEAHG

-362 DREAERP
+362 DREADRP
-369 LRLGS
+369 LWLGS

-384 AAGAAGVIKVVLAL
+384 AAGVAGVIKAVLAL

-403 PRTLH
+403 PSTLH
-408 IDRPSSH
+408 LDRPSSH
-415 VDWSAGHVSLLA
+415 VDWSAGNVSLLA
-427 DAAPWPDRGRPRR
+427 DATPWPDHGRPRR

-453 HVILEQAPEQDP
+453 HVILEQAPAPEP
-465 APETAAAPT
+465 APEADGVPGT
-474 ADAASRHLVFP
+474 DAASREFAFP
-485 LSARTADALRT
+485 LSARTAESLRT
-496 LSARLRA
+496 LSARLHQ
-503 RLSEQPAPPLPD
+503 RLSDRPAPPLRD
-515 IAWSLATTRTEFEHR
+515 LAWSLATTRTAFEER
-530 AAVIADG
+530 ATVIAAD
-537 HDELLRG
+537 HEELLRG
-544 LDLLAHDAPAPGVV
+544 LDLLARDVPAPGVV
-558 RGTGGADGRTAFVFP
+558 RGTRGADGRTAFVFP
-573 GQGSQWAGMAT
+573 GQGSQWAQMAT
-584 ELLDTEPEFRARF
+584 ELLDTDAEFRARF
-597 DECAQAV
+597 TECAEAV
-604 ERFSGWPLEE
+604 ERFAGWSLDE
-614 VLRGAEGAPSLDRA
+614 VLRGAEGAPSLDRV
-628 DVVQPALFAVTVA
+628 DVVQPALFAVMVA

-653 DAVLGHSQGEIAAA
+653 DAVVGHSQGEIAAA
-667 CVAGALSLEDAARV
+667 CVAGALSLDDAARV
-681 VVLRGRALTALA
+681 VVLRSRALTALA

-698 LSVLLPLPEVEQRLA
+698 MSVLLPLPEVEERLA
-713 ARGDGISVAAVN
+713 PWGEAISVAAVN
-725 GPRTVAVSGATHA
+725 GPRSVVVSGAADA
-738 LDELSAALEAEGVRV
+738 LDELFAALEADGAQV
-753 RRIPIDYASHS
+753 RRIPVDYASHS
-764 AQVEEVR
+764 AQVEEIR
-771 EQMLA
+771 EQLLA
-776 DLAPISPRSGATPFF
+776 DLAPVSPRSGATPFF

-797 WIDTRLLDAEYWYQN
+797 WIDTGRLDAEYWYRN

-817 RLEHAVRSLAEQ
+817 RFEHAVRSLAEQ
-829 GYRAYVEPSPH
+829 DYRAYIEASPH
-840 PVMATAVR
+840 PVVTTAVR
-848 ETLDDLGIADA
+848 ETLDALDIADA

-864 LRRGEG
+864 LRKGEG
-870 GRRRFLTSLAE
+870 GPRRFLTSLAE
-881 LSVAGGPVN
+881 LSVAGGPVT
-890 WRTVLDPT
+890 WRTVLDPART
-898 GEGGARR
+898 GGTARR

-919 PEPAPELRGGSGE
+919 PEPAPALRGGPGDA
-932 ETDSPFWE
+932 TDSRFWE
-940 AVASGD
+940 AVESGD
-946 ADALGAALAVDP
+946 ADTLGAALALDP
-958 GTLDE
+958 ATLDA

-968 SDYRRRHCEA
+968 SDYRRRHREG
-978 AQADAWRYRITWK
+978 AQADSWRYRITWK

-997 APATLRGTWLVI
+997 APATLRGTWLVL
-1009 TTGDDALDSGL
+1009 TAGDDAPARDL
-1020 TEALSAAGAHPCIV
+1020 TTALSAAGADPV
-1034 RVDPEADRAAL
+1034 TVPVDAEADRAAL
-1045 AGTIEAALRGTASPE
+1045 AATITAALRGTASPDT
-1060 APLPPV
+1060 PLPPV
-1066 AGIVSLLALEEDDHT
+1066 AGIVSLLALDEDDHPD
-1081 AHPGLP
+1081 HPGLP

-1099 LDDIGVEAPLWFATR
+1099 LDDTGVEAPLWFATR

-1121 LRGVTAPRQSLV
+1121 QRGVTAPRQALV
-1133 WGFGRVVSLE
+1133 WGFGRVVALE
-1143 APERWGGLLDLPDT
+1143 EPERWGGLLDLPET
-1157 LDQAAT
+1157 LDPAAAT
-1163 GAVVRALAGIGD
+1163 AVVRALAGIGD
-1175 EDQLAIRPNGVL
+1175 EDQLAIRPHGVL
-1187 ARRLVRAATGEP
+1187 ARRLVRAATGELDS
-1199 GTPHRW
+1199 TRRW
-1205 TPEGT
+1205 TPQGT
-1210 ILITGGTGALGRHVA
+1210 VLVTGGTGALGRHVA

-1237 LVSRSGA
+1237 LVSRRGA
-1244 DSPGS
+1244 DTPGTD
-1249 AELAAEL
+1249 ELAAEL

-1266 GCDIADRDALAALL
+1266 ACDIADRDALAALL

-1325 LDELTRGHDLSAFVL
+1325 LDELTRPHDLSAFVL

-1379 VAWGP
+1379 IAWGP

-1392 GTVGERLQRHG
+1392 GTVGERLHRHG
-1403 VRPMEPW
+1403 VRVMDPR

-1418 ALDQDDTV
+1418 ALDHDDTA

-1436 FGRAFTTARA
+1436 FAHAFTTARP

-1454 DARRALATAGPAKE
+1454 DAQRALATAAPATE
-1468 ETANGPA
+1468 ETTEGPA
-1475 LARQLAALDA
+1475 LARQLAALDE
-1485 AEQRKALSEL
+1485 AEQRQALSAL

-1523 DSLMAVELRNALSTA
+1523 DSLMAVELRNALSAA

-1544 ATLIYDHP
+1544 ATLIFDHP
-1552 TPAALAA
+1552 TPAALAT
-1559 RLGTALDLDET
+1559 RLRTELGLDEA
-1570 PAPAAPRTT
+1570 PAPTAAAPAKA
-1579 GPTAHDDDPIA
+1579 TADDHDPIA

-1603 SPEEFWRLVAGG
+1603 SPEEFWRLLAGG

-1625 RGWDVAALY
+1625 RGWDVEALY
-1634 DPERGAPGR
+1634 DPEPGVPGR
-1643 SYTRAGGFLH
+1643 SYTRAGGFL
-1653 DAGDFDAGFFGISPR
+1653 DDVGGFDAGFFGISPR

-1679 LLESSWEAFERAG
+1679 LLETSWEAFERAG
-1692 IDPASLRGS
+1692 IDPVALRGS

-1716 RPLAPAPDAEA
+1716 RSLAAAPDAEA

-1768 AAQALRTGECDLALA
+1768 AAQALRSGECDLALA

-1793 IFLDFSRQ
+1793 LFLDFSRQ

-1822 SEGAGMVLV
+1822 SEGVGVVLV

-1837 QRNGHTVLALLRGS
+1837 QRNGHPVLALLRGS

-1875 EALADAGL
+1875 EALAGAGL
-1883 SVTEVD
+1883 SGTEVD
-1889 AVEAHGTGTALGDPI
+1889 AVEAHGTGTTLGDPI

-1911 TYGQERSADQPLWL
+1911 TYGQDREADRPLWL

-1972 EGHVRLLTDT
+1972 EGNVRLLTDT
-1982 VEWPGAGRPRR
+1982 VPWPEADRPRR

-2003 TNVHAILEQAPA
+2003 TNVHTILEQAPA
-2015 AATTPSPGSTPAGPV
+2015 APAPTSADAPSAPV
-2030 PWVVSGTTR
+2030 TWLLSGTTR
-2039 DALRAQAA
+2039 DALRAQAD
-2047 RLLAHIEDRPGLG
+2047 RLHAHLENRPELG
-2060 LPDVA
+2060 LRDVA

-2074 FEHRAALVGG
+2074 FEHRAALVGAT
-2084 SRDELLR
+2084 RDELLS
-2091 GLSALATG
+2091 GLRALATG
-2099 ETSADVLTGVVRGE
+2099 ESPAQVVTGVVRGE
-2113 GGTALLFTGQGAQ
+2113 GRTALLFTGQGAQ
-2126 RAGMGRELYETFPV
+2126 RPGMGRELYESFPV
-2140 FAEAFDAVCAH
+2140 FADAFDAVCAH
-2151 FDGALAAPLRDVV
+2151 FDGELASPLRDVV
-2164 FGAGAYADTAAEALN
+2164 FGEDAERLN
-2179 RTEFT
+2179 QTGFT

-2204 RPDYLVGHSIGEL
+2204 RPDFLVGHSIGEL
-2217 AAAHVAGVWS
+2217 AAAHVAGVLS
-2227 LADACRLVAARG
+2227 LEDACRLVAARG
-2239 RLMQALPEGGAMVSL
+2239 RLMQALPAGGAMVSV
-2254 QATEAEVLPLLE
+2254 QASEADVLPLLE
-2266 GHQRRAGIAAL
+2266 GQEQRVSIAAV
-2277 NGPNSL
+2277 NGPKSV
-2283 VIAGEESAVT
+2283 VISGAESAVA
-2293 EIAGHFESEGRKTK
+2293 EIAGRFESEGRKVK
-2307 RLRVSHAF
+2307 RLQVSHAF

-2328 TVAESVAYAEP
+2328 AVADSVAYAEP

-2353 PQELSS
+2353 SQELTS
-2359 PDYWVRHV
+2359 PAYWVRHV
-2367 RGAVRFADGIRWLE
+2367 RQAVRFADGIQWLAE
-2381 RHGVT
+2381 HEVT
-2386 RYLEIGPDGTLTAAA
+2386 RYLEIGPDGTLTAMA
-2401 QGCLDGDRALIPAL
+2401 QACLDGDRALIPAL
-2415 RKDRSESH
+2415 RKDRSETH
-2423 SVMTA
+2423 GLMAA
-2428 VGALHTAGAGLAWSA
+2428 VGALHTSGAGLDWSA

-2454 TYAFQKRRY
+2454 TYAFQRRRY
-2463 WWEAVA
+2463 WWDAVA
-2469 GAGDLEA
+2469 GVGDLDA
-2476 VGLSAAGHPLLGAA
+2476 VGLRAAGHPLLGAA
-2490 VTVAGSESM
+2490 VTVAGAESV

-2508 THAWLADHAVLG
+2508 THAWLAGHAVLG

-2549 LEAPLVLPEQGAVQL
+2549 LEAPLVLPEQGAIQL
-2564 QVAVSAPDGTGCRAF
+2564 QVAVSAPDDTGSRSF
-2579 TVHSRPVEADDAA
+2579 TVHSRPAEADDAA

-2600 ALSSAPPNEPET
+2600 TLATAPPNEPET
-2612 LASWPPEGAE
+2612 LGSWPPEGAE

-2629 YEAFAAAGFHYGP
+2629 YDAFADAGFAYGP
-2642 AFQGLGSVWR
+2642 AFQGLGRVWR

-2660 AALPEPYQADAGR
+2660 AALPEPYRADAAR
-2673 FTVHPAL
+2673 FTLHPAL

-2692 RDDEGEGEQD
+2692 RDAEGTGD
-2702 GPGRAMLPFAWSGVT
+2702 GGAMLPFAWSGVT

-2730 TPAEGRSDAFSVLVT
+2730 APAEGGDDAFSVLVT
-2745 DTAGRAVAAAEALTL
+2745 DVSGRPVAVADALML
-2760 RTVTADQL
+2760 RTVTPEQL
-2768 PAAPQTGP
+2768 PASAPAGP
-2776 AVPLRLDWQAA
+2776 EVPLRLDWQAA
-2787 ALPRRSEAAR
+2787 ASLPARAGAAR
-2797 WVVLGGPAG
+2797 WVVLGSPLG
-2806 AASGGPEHAGIAEAL
+2806 AASAGPADAGIAEAL

-2826 HTESYADL
+2826 HAESYADL
-2834 EALSAA
+2834 DALAAA

-2851 LLECASQAGADAPDV
+2851 LLECAPDTGTDTPDV
-2866 RGLLGTTLAVCR
+2866 RGVLAGALAVCR
-2878 DWLAEERFAGAR
+2878 QWLAEERFAGSR
-2890 LVIVTRGAVAG
+2890 LVIVTRGAVAAG
-2901 EPGED
+2901 PGED
-2906 VSDLAGAALWGL
+2906 VGDLAGAALCGL
-2918 IRSAQVEHPGRL
+2918 VRTAQLEHPGRL
-2930 WLLDLDHREASRDA
+2930 WLLDLDDSEASRGV

-2949 AAAHPQM
+2949 AAAPPQA
-2956 VLRAGESRAP
+2956 VLRAGELRLPHLARTEPPQAP
-2966 QLSRAEPGETAEA
+2966 D
-2979 PVSPFDPEG
+2979 SPFDPEG
-2988 TVLVA
+2988 TVLVT

-2999 GRLLTRHLVTR
+2999 GRLLARHLVTR
-3010 HGVRHLLLASRSGSA
+3010 HGVRHLVLASRGGPA
-3025 GEGAAELCAELA
+3025 AAGAAQLCAELA
-3037 AEGATAS
+3037 EQGAEAS

-3051 ERAEVARLL
+3051 ERTDVTALL
-3060 GSVPED
+3060 DSVPAD
-3066 RPLTAVVHLAG
+3066 HPLTAVVHLAG

-3086 LGEEGIDRTLR
+3086 LSEERIDRTLR

-3103 WLLHELTQDQKL
+3103 WLLHELTRDRKL

-3136 AAANAFLDGLAG
+3136 AAANAFLDGLAA

-3166 EDSGMTAGLGDTDRR
+3166 EDGGMTTGLADTDRR
-3181 RMARDGMR
+3181 RMARGGMR

-3208 PTLVTMSLGR
+3208 PALVTVGLGR
-3218 GERTVL
+3218 SGMAAL
-3224 PGATAP
+3224 LGAAAP
-3230 GRARRTVAATGA
+3230 GRTRRTVSASAA

-3270 IAAVLGHGAPEEV
+3270 VAAVLGHGSPEDV
-3283 EPDRDFAELGFD
+3283 EPDRDFTELGFD

-3322 ATPEDLAARLG
+3322 ATPQDLAARLG
-3333 AELTAGALPQPGSAE
+3333 EELTAGGLPRSGTGTAGSDDDQPSATGG
-3348 PDDRPATPE
+3348 AT
-3357 RAPDTIGALFREA
+3357 DTLGALFRGA
-3370 SESGRVTEGFALLQA
+3370 CESGRVEEGFALLQA
-3385 AAQLRPTFDAPE
+3385 AARLRPTFDAPE
-3397 EFGSAFTPVRLARGG
+3397 DDGARCTPVRLARGG
-3412 DAPEA
+3412 AAPDP
-3417 AAEPALICFS
+3417 AEPALICFS

-3441 AAVHRNARDV
+3441 ASVHRGTRDV

-3461 GEPLPVSFDAVVR
+3461 GELLPASFDAVVR
-3474 LQAEAVQRCADGGP
+3474 VQAEAVLRCADGGP
-3488 VVLLGSSSGG
+3488 FVLLGSSSGG

-3503 VAHHLEKAGTPP
+3503 VAHYLEKAGTPP

-3558 TAMSWYLH
+3558 TAMSWYIH
-3566 IVGAWSPDPLS
+3566 IVGAWSPDRLS
-3577 CPVLLARSSEPPM
+3577 RPVLLVRSSEPPVSV
-3590 TAEQVGLLAPE
+3590 EQAGELAAE

-3613 TEVPGNHFSMMEDHA
+3613 AEVPGNHFTMMEDHA
-3628 GSTAKAVAAWMAG
+3628 GSTAKTVAAWMEA
-3641 LQGSRQ
+3641 LPDPRPQGSDTP
-3647 SGGQG
+3647 

>member
-18 HQTRRRLQEAEAGR
+18 HQTRQRLQEVEAGR

-57 LLAGEVDAIGE
+57 LLAGGVDAIGE
-68 WPADRGWDA
+68 WPADRGWDVE
-77 AALYD
+77 ALYD

-97 FLDDVSGFDAGFFGI
+97 FLDDVGGFDAGFFGI

-138 GIDPASLR
+138 GIDPVELR

-158 QDYPALLLG
+158 QDYTALLLG
-167 AAEGQDGHLGTGNAA
+167 AAEGLEGHIGTGNAA

-201 IDTACSSSLVA
+201 VDTACSSSLVA

-260 AEAADG
+260 ADAADG

-320 IWHALSGAGLAT
+320 IWQALSGAGLAT
-332 ADIDMVEAHG
+332 ADVDMVEAHG

-362 DREAERP
+362 DRDERQP
-369 LRLGS
+369 LWLGS

-384 AAGAAGVIKVVLAL
+384 AAGAAGVIKIVLAL
-398 HEGLM
+398 QEGLM
-403 PRTLH
+403 PSTLH

-415 VDWSAGHVSLLA
+415 VDWSAGNVSLLA
-427 DAAPWPDRGRPRR
+427 EATDWPDHGRPRR

-453 HVILEQAPEQDP
+453 HVILEQAPAREP
-465 APETAAAPT
+465 APEADGAPEPDTAETDTEPRDLA
-474 ADAASRHLVFP
+474 FP
-485 LSARTADALRT
+485 LSARTAESLRT
-496 LSARLRA
+496 LAARLHE
-503 RLSEQPAPPLPD
+503 RLSGPTPPPLPD
-515 IAWSLATTRTEFEHR
+515 LAWSLATTRSTFEHR
-530 AAVIADG
+530 AAVLAAD
-537 HDELLRG
+537 HEELRRG
-544 LDLLAHDAPAPGVV
+544 LDLLARDAPAPGVV
-558 RGTGGADGRTAFVFP
+558 RGTSGTDGRTAFVFP

-584 ELLDTEPEFRARF
+584 ELLDTDPEFRARF
-597 DECAQAV
+597 TECARAV
-604 ERFSGWPLEE
+604 EQFTDWSLDE
-614 VLRGAEGAPSLDRA
+614 VLRGAPGAPSLDRV
-628 DVVQPALFAVTVA
+628 DVVQPALFAVMVA
-641 LAGLWRARGVEP
+641 LAGLWRARGVQP
-653 DAVLGHSQGEIAAA
+653 DAVVGHSQGEIAAA

-681 VVLRGRALTALA
+681 VVLRSCALTALA

-698 LSVLLPLPEVEQRLA
+698 MSVLLPLPEVEERLA
-713 ARGDGISVAAVN
+713 PWGDAISVAAVN
-725 GPRTVAVSGATHA
+725 GPRSVVVSGAADA
-738 LDELSAALEAEGVRV
+738 LDELFAALQADGAQV
-753 RRIPIDYASHS
+753 RRIPVDYASHS
-764 AQVEEVR
+764 AQVEEIR
-771 EQMLA
+771 EQLLA
-776 DLAPISPRSGATPFF
+776 DLAPVRPRSGATPFF

-797 WIDTRLLDAEYWYQN
+797 WIDTGRLDAEYWYRN

-817 RLEHAVRSLAEQ
+817 RFEHAVRSLAEHD
-829 GYRAYVEPSPH
+829 YRAYVEASPH
-840 PVMATAVR
+840 PVVTTAVR
-848 ETLDDLGIADA
+848 ETLDALDLTDA

-864 LRRGEG
+864 LRKGEG
-870 GRRRFLTSLAE
+870 GPRRFLTSLAE
-881 LSVAGGPVN
+881 LFVAGGPVT

-898 GEGGARR
+898 GAGGARR

-919 PEPAPELRGGSGE
+919 PEPAPALRGGPGDA
-932 ETDSPFWE
+932 TDSRFWE
-940 AVASGD
+940 AVESGD
-946 ADALGAALAVDP
+946 ADTLGAALSLDP
-958 GTLDE
+958 ATLDA

-968 SDYRRRHCEA
+968 SDYRRRHREG
-978 AQADAWRYRITWK
+978 AQADSWRYRITWK
-991 PVPAGA
+991 PVPAGT
-997 APATLRGTWLVI
+997 APATLRGTWLVL
-1009 TTGDDALDSGL
+1009 TPGDHAPADDLATAL
-1020 TEALSAAGAHPCIV
+1020 AAAGAQPV
-1034 RVDPEADRAAL
+1034 TVPVDTEGDRAAL
-1045 AGTIEAALRGTASPE
+1045 AGTIEAALRGTT
-1060 APLPPV
+1060 APDAPPPPV
-1066 AGIVSLLALEEDDHT
+1066 AGIVSLLALDEDEHG

-1099 LDDIGVEAPLWFATR
+1099 LDDLGVQAPLWFATR
-1114 GAVATDP
+1114 GAVTTDP
-1121 LRGVTAPRQSLV
+1121 LRGVTAPHQALV
-1133 WGFGRVVSLE
+1133 WGFGRVVALE
-1143 APERWGGLLDLPDT
+1143 QPERWGGLLDLPAT
-1157 LDQAAT
+1157 LDPAAAT
-1163 GAVVRALAGIGD
+1163 AVVRALAGLGD
-1175 EDQLAIRPNGVL
+1175 EDQLAIRPQGIL
-1187 ARRLVRAATGEP
+1187 ARRLVRAATGALDTARRWVP
-1199 GTPHRW
+1199 QGTV
-1205 TPEGT
+1205 
-1210 ILITGGTGALGRHVA
+1210 LVTGGTGALGRHVA

-1237 LVSRSGA
+1237 LVSRRGA
-1244 DSPGS
+1244 ETPGTD
-1249 AELAAEL
+1249 ELAAEL
-1256 AEFGTRTEFA
+1256 AEFGTRAEFA
-1266 GCDIADRDALAALL
+1266 ACDIADRDALATLL

-1325 LDELTRGHDLSAFVL
+1325 LDELTRAHDLSAFVL

-1379 VAWGP
+1379 IAWGP

-1392 GTVGERLQRHG
+1392 GTVGERLHRHG
-1403 VRPMEPW
+1403 VRVMDPQ

-1418 ALDQDDTV
+1418 ALDHDDTT

-1436 FGRAFTTARA
+1436 FTHAYTTARA

-1454 DARRALATAGPAKE
+1454 DAQRARATAAPATEDTTEGP
-1468 ETANGPA
+1468 T
-1475 LARQLAALDA
+1475 LARQLAALDE
-1485 AEQRKALSEL
+1485 AEQRQALSEL
-1495 VRAHVAA
+1495 VRAHIAA
-1502 VLNHT
+1502 VLNHS
-1507 DPDEVAPH
+1507 DPDEIAPH

-1544 ATLIYDHP
+1544 ATLIFDHP
-1552 TPAALAA
+1552 TPAALAT
-1559 RLGTALDLDET
+1559 RLRTELHLDEAQDPAA
-1570 PAPAAPRTT
+1570 PAPARATAPE
-1579 GPTAHDDDPIA
+1579 DDPIA

-1603 SPEEFWRLVAGG
+1603 SPEEFWRLLAGG

-1625 RGWDVAALY
+1625 RGWDVEALY
-1634 DPERGAPGR
+1634 DPEPGVPGR
-1643 SYTRAGGFLH
+1643 SYTRAGGFL
-1653 DAGDFDAGFFGISPR
+1653 DDVGGFDAGFFGISPR

-1679 LLESSWEAFERAG
+1679 LLETSWEAFERAG

-1716 RPLAPAPDAEA
+1716 RSLAPAPDAEA

-1768 AAQALRTGECDLALA
+1768 AAQALRSGECDLALA

-1793 IFLDFSRQ
+1793 LFLDFSRQ
-1801 QGLAAD
+1801 QGLAPD

-1822 SEGAGMVLV
+1822 SEGVGVVLV

-1837 QRNGHTVLALLRGS
+1837 QRHGHTVLALLRGS

-1875 EALADAGL
+1875 EALAGAGL
-1883 SVTEVD
+1883 SGTDVD
-1889 AVEAHGTGTALGDPI
+1889 AVEAHGTGTTLGDPI

-1911 TYGQERSADQPLWL
+1911 TYGQDRETDRPLWL

-1948 LALQHGVL
+1948 LALQHGTL

-1972 EGHVRLLTDT
+1972 EGNVRLLTDPE
-1982 VEWPGAGRPRR
+1982 EWPDTDRPRR
-1993 AGVSSFGISG
+1993 AGISSFGISG

-2015 AATTPSPGSTPAGPV
+2015 TPAPPPARTPSVPV
-2030 PWVVSGTTR
+2030 TWTLSGTTR
-2039 DALRAQAA
+2039 DALRAQAGRLHTHLAA
-2047 RLLAHIEDRPGLG
+2047 R
-2060 LPDVA
+2060 PDADPRDVG

-2074 FEHRAALVGG
+2074 FEHRAALVGAT
-2084 SRDELLR
+2084 RDELLS
-2091 GLSALATG
+2091 GLSALANG
-2099 ETSADVLTGVVRGE
+2099 ETPAHVLTGVVRGE
-2113 GGTALLFTGQGAQ
+2113 GRTALLFTGQGAQ
-2126 RAGMGRELYETFPV
+2126 RTGMGRELYDSFPV
-2140 FAEAFDAVCAH
+2140 FADAFDGVCAH
-2151 FDGALAAPLRDVV
+2151 FDGELDSPLRDVV
-2164 FGAGAYADTAAEALN
+2164 FGEDAELLN
-2179 RTEFT
+2179 RTGFT

-2191 EVALFRLVESFGV
+2191 EVALFRLMESFGV
-2204 RPDYLVGHSIGEL
+2204 RPDFLVGHSIGEL
-2217 AAAHVAGVWS
+2217 VAAHVAGVLS
-2227 LADACRLVAARG
+2227 LEDACRLVAARG
-2239 RLMQALPEGGAMVSL
+2239 RLMQALPAGGAMVAL
-2254 QATEAEVLPLLE
+2254 QAAEDEVLPLLE
-2266 GHQRRAGIAAL
+2266 GQERRVSIAAV
-2277 NGPNSL
+2277 NGPQS
-2283 VIAGEESAVT
+2283 VVVSGEEAAVS
-2293 EIAGHFESEGRKTK
+2293 EVAERFESEGRKVK
-2307 RLRVSHAF
+2307 RLTVSHAF

-2328 TVAESVAYAEP
+2328 TVAESLTFEAP

-2346 LTGELAT
+2346 VTGQLAT
-2353 PQELSS
+2353 PQELTS
-2359 PDYWVRHV
+2359 PAYWVRHV
-2367 RGAVRFADGIRWLE
+2367 REAVRFADGIRRLE
-2381 RHGVT
+2381 EQGVT
-2386 RYLEIGPDGTLTAAA
+2386 RFLEIGPDGTLTAMA
-2401 QGCLDGDRALIPAL
+2401 QGCLDGERTLIPAL
-2415 RKDRSESH
+2415 RKDRPETH
-2423 SVMTA
+2423 GVMSA
-2428 VGALHTAGAGLAWSA
+2428 VGALHTSGAALDWAA

-2454 TYAFQKRRY
+2454 TYAFQRRRY
-2463 WWEAVA
+2463 WWDAVA
-2469 GAGDLEA
+2469 AAGDLDA
-2476 VGLSAAGHPLLGAA
+2476 VGLRAAGHPLLGAT
-2490 VTVAGSESM
+2490 VTVAGAESV

-2549 LEAPLVLPEQGAVQL
+2549 LEAPLVLPERGAVQL
-2564 QVAVSAPDGTGCRAF
+2564 QVAVSAPDDAGCRSF
-2579 TVHSRPVEADDAA
+2579 TVHSRPVAEGDDA

-2600 ALSSAPPNEPET
+2600 TLATAPANEPV
-2612 LASWPPEGAE
+2612 LPGSWPPEGAE
-2622 PVGAGEW
+2622 PVGTGEW
-2629 YEAFAAAGFHYGP
+2629 YDAFAEAGFAYGP
-2642 AFQGLGSVWR
+2642 AFRGLGRVWR
-2652 RGDELFAE
+2652 RGEELYAE
-2660 AALPEPYQADAGR
+2660 AALPEPYRADAAR
-2673 FTVHPAL
+2673 FTLHPAL

-2692 RDDEGEGEQD
+2692 RDAGDGAEGD
-2702 GPGRAMLPFAWSGVT
+2702 GGAMLPFAWSGVT

-2730 TPAEGRSDAFSVLVT
+2730 APAEGRNDAFSVLVT
-2745 DTAGRAVAAAEALTL
+2745 DVSGRPVASADALTL
-2760 RTVTADQL
+2760 RTVTTEQL

-2776 AVPLRLDWQAA
+2776 PAPLRVDWRATPVPA
-2787 ALPRRSEAAR
+2787 RSGAAR
-2797 WVVLGGPAG
+2797 WVVLGSPAG
-2806 AASGGPEHAGIAEAL
+2806 AAPGSAGDAGITEAL

-2834 EALSAA
+2834 DALAA
-2840 VATGMTMPDTV
+2840 AADTGMTMPDTV
-2851 LLECASQAGADAPDV
+2851 LLECATDAGTDTGTDAAPDV
-2866 RGLLGTTLAVCR
+2866 RGLLATTLATCR
-2878 DWLAEERFAGAR
+2878 QWLAEERFAGSR
-2890 LVIVTRGAVAG
+2890 LVLVTRGAVAAA
-2901 EPGED
+2901 PGED
-2906 VSDLAGAALWGL
+2906 VGDLAGAALCGL
-2918 IRSAQVEHPGRL
+2918 VRSAQREHPGRL
-2930 WLLDLDHREASRDA
+2930 WLLDLDHSEASRGA

-2949 AAAHPQM
+2949 AAAPAQA
-2956 VLRAGESRAP
+2956 VLRDGELRLPHLSRVEPPRAP
-2966 QLSRAEPGETAEA
+2966 QA
-2979 PVSPFDPEG
+2979 PQPPFDPDG
-2988 TVLVA
+2988 TVLVT

-2999 GRLLTRHLVTR
+2999 GQLLARHLVAR
-3010 HGVRHLLLASRSGSA
+3010 HGVRHLLLASRRGPA
-3025 GEGAAELCAELA
+3025 ADGAERLRAELA
-3037 AEGATAS
+3037 EQGAEVS
-3044 LVACDVA
+3044 LAACDVA
-3051 ERAEVARLL
+3051 ERADVAALL
-3060 GSVPED
+3060 ASVPAEH
-3066 RPLTAVVHLAG
+3066 PLTAVVHLAG

-3086 LGEEGIDRTLR
+3086 LDEERIDRTLR

-3103 WLLHELTQDQKL
+3103 WLLHELTKDQKL

-3166 EDSGMTAGLGDTDRR
+3166 EDGGMTTGLADTDRR
-3181 RMARDGMR
+3181 RMARGGMR
-3189 PLSAD
+3189 PLSAE

-3208 PTLVTMSLGR
+3208 PALVTLALGS
-3218 GERTVL
+3218 GGQAAL
-3224 PGATAP
+3224 LDGAAP
-3230 GRARRTVAATGA
+3230 GRTRRTVSASAA
-3242 DKDDLLARLAA
+3242 DKDDLLARLTD
-3253 AGPGGRDALLLD
+3253 AGPEGRDALLLD

-3270 IAAVLGHGAPEEV
+3270 VAAVLGHGSPDDV
-3283 EPDRDFAELGFD
+3283 EPDRDFTELGFD

-3316 TLVFDF
+3316 TLVFDV
-3322 ATPEDLAARLG
+3322 ATPQDLAARLG
-3333 AELTAGALPQPGSAE
+3333 EELAAGALPGSGAAGS
-3348 PDDRPATPE
+3348 DDRSSAPA
-3357 RAPDTIGALFREA
+3357 RAQDTLGALFRGA
-3370 SESGRVTEGFALLQA
+3370 CESGRVEEGFALLQA
-3385 AAQLRPTFDAPE
+3385 AARLRPTFEAPQDA
-3397 EFGSAFTPVRLARGG
+3397 GAQCTPVRLARGG
-3412 DAPEA
+3412 DSPAAP
-3417 AAEPALICFS
+3417 EPALICFS

-3441 AAVHRNARDV
+3441 ASAHRGTRDV

-3461 GEPLPVSFDAVVR
+3461 AEHLPASFDAVVR
-3474 LQAEAVQRCADGGP
+3474 LQAEAVLRCADGGP
-3488 VVLLGSSSGG
+3488 FVLLGSSSGG

-3543 FDRESLFAHM
+3543 FARESLFAHM

-3558 TAMSWYLH
+3558 TAMSWYIH
-3566 IVGAWSPDPLS
+3566 VVGAWSPDRLS
-3577 CPVLLARSSEPPM
+3577 CPVLLVRSSEPPVRD
-3590 TAEQVGLLAPE
+3590 EQGEQLAPE
-3601 EWQASWDGADTV
+3601 EWQASWDGADAV
-3613 TEVPGNHFSMMEDHA
+3613 TDVPGNHFTMMEDHA
-3628 GSTAKAVAAWMAG
+3628 ASTAKTVTAWMEALPEPRPG
-3641 LQGSRQ
+3641 DPPR
-3647 SGGQG
+3647 

>member
-1 MNEEKLLEYLK
+1 
-12 KVTSDL
+12 
-18 HQTRRRLQEAEAGR
+18 
-32 QEPVAIVAMSCRF
+32 
-45 PGGVGS
+45 
-51 PEEFWR
+51 
-57 LLAGEVDAIGE
+57 
-68 WPADRGWDA
+68 
-77 AALYD
+77 
-82 PEPGVPGRSY
+82 
-92 TRAGG
+92 
-97 FLDDVSGFDAGFFGI
+97 DAGFFGI

-138 GIDPASLR
+138 GIDPAALR

-158 QDYPALLLG
+158 QDYTALLLG
-167 AAEGQDGHLGTGNAA
+167 AAEGLEGHIGTGNAA

-201 IDTACSSSLVA
+201 VDTACSSSLVA

-260 AEAADG
+260 ADAADG

-320 IWHALSGAGLAT
+320 IWQALSGAGLAT

-362 DREAERP
+362 DRDERQP
-369 LRLGS
+369 LWLGS

-384 AAGAAGVIKVVLAL
+384 AAGAAGVIKAVLAL
-398 HEGLM
+398 QEGLM
-403 PRTLH
+403 PSTLH
-408 IDRPSSH
+408 LDRPSSH
-415 VDWSAGHVSLLA
+415 VDWSAGNVALLA
-427 DAAPWPDRGRPRR
+427 EATSWPDHGRPRR

-453 HVILEQAPEQDP
+453 HVILEQAPAREP
-465 APETAAAPT
+465 APEADGAPEPDTSAGPDPAAGTDTNPHDLA
-474 ADAASRHLVFP
+474 FP
-485 LSARTADALRT
+485 LSARTAESLRT
-496 LSARLRA
+496 LAARLHE
-503 RLSEQPAPPLPD
+503 RLSGPTPPPLPD
-515 IAWSLATTRTEFEHR
+515 LAWSLATTRTTFEHR
-530 AAVIADG
+530 AAVLAAD
-537 HDELLRG
+537 HEELLRG
-544 LDLLAHDAPAPGVV
+544 LDLLARDAPAPGVV
-558 RGTGGADGRTAFVFP
+558 RGTSGADGRTAFVFP

-584 ELLDTEPEFRARF
+584 ELLDTDAEFHARF
-597 DECAQAV
+597 TECAEAV
-604 ERFSGWPLEE
+604 ERHSGWSLDE
-614 VLRGAEGAPSLDRA
+614 VLRGAEGAPSLDRV
-628 DVVQPALFAVTVA
+628 DVVQPALFAVMVA

-653 DAVLGHSQGEIAAA
+653 DAVVGHSQGEIAAA
-667 CVAGALSLEDAARV
+667 CVAGALSLDDAARV
-681 VVLRGRALTALA
+681 VVLRSRALTALA

-698 LSVLLPLPEVEQRLA
+698 MSVLLPLPEVEERLA
-713 ARGDGISVAAVN
+713 PWGEALSVAAVN
-725 GPRTVAVSGATHA
+725 GPRSVVVSGAADA
-738 LDELSAALEAEGVRV
+738 LDELFAALESDGAQV
-753 RRIPIDYASHS
+753 RRIPVDYASHS
-764 AQVEEVR
+764 VHVEEIR
-771 EQMLA
+771 EQLLA
-776 DLAPISPRSGATPFF
+776 DLAPVSPRSGATPFF

-797 WIDTRLLDAEYWYQN
+797 WIDTGRLDAEYWYRN

-817 RLEHAVRSLAEQ
+817 RFEHAVRSLAEQ
-829 GYRAYVEPSPH
+829 DYRAYVEASPH
-840 PVMATAVR
+840 PVVTTAVR
-848 ETLDDLGIADA
+848 ETLDALDIADA
-859 AVVGT
+859 AVVGS
-864 LRRGEG
+864 LRKGEG

-881 LSVAGGPVN
+881 LSVAGGPVT
-890 WRTVLDPT
+890 WRTVLDPAGSGT
-898 GEGGARR
+898 ARR

-919 PEPAPELRGGSGE
+919 PEPAPALRGGPGDA
-932 ETDSPFWE
+932 TDSRFWE
-940 AVASGD
+940 AVESGD
-946 ADALGAALAVDP
+946 ADTLGAALALEP
-958 GTLDE
+958 ATLDA

-968 SDYRRRHCEA
+968 SDYRRRHREG
-978 AQADAWRYRITWK
+978 AQADSWRYRITWK

-997 APATLRGTWLVI
+997 APATLRGTWLVLTPGAPAPAGDL
-1009 TTGDDALDSGL
+1009 TTAL
-1020 TEALSAAGAHPCIV
+1020 AAAGAHPV
-1034 RVDPEADRAAL
+1034 TVLVDAEADRAAL
-1045 AGTIEAALRGTASPE
+1045 AGTIEAALRGTDAPD

-1066 AGIVSLLALEEDDHT
+1066 AGIVSLLALDEDEQ
-1081 AHPGLP
+1081 AVHPGLP

-1099 LDDIGVEAPLWFATR
+1099 LDDLGVEAPLWFATR
-1114 GAVATDP
+1114 GAVTTDP
-1121 LRGVTAPRQSLV
+1121 LRGVTAPRQALV
-1133 WGFGRVVSLE
+1133 WGFGRVVALE
-1143 APERWGGLLDLPDT
+1143 QPERWGGLLDLPAT
-1157 LDQAAT
+1157 LDPAAAT
-1163 GAVVRALAGIGD
+1163 AVVRALAGLGD
-1175 EDQLAIRPNGVL
+1175 EDQLAIRPQGVL
-1187 ARRLVRAATGEP
+1187 ARRLVRAATGALD
-1199 GTPHRW
+1199 TTRRW
-1205 TPEGT
+1205 TPQGT
-1210 ILITGGTGALGRHVA
+1210 VLVTGGTGALGRHVA

-1237 LVSRSGA
+1237 LVSRRGA
-1244 DSPGS
+1244 DTPDT

-1256 AEFGTRTEFA
+1256 AEFGTHTEFA
-1266 GCDIADRDALAALL
+1266 ACDIADRDALAALL

-1311 LAGVLRVKAGGARN
+1311 LARVLRVKAGGARN
-1325 LDELTRGHDLSAFVL
+1325 LDELTRAHDLSAFVL

-1392 GTVGERLQRHG
+1392 GTVGERLHRHG
-1403 VRPMEPW
+1403 VRVMDPQ

-1418 ALDQDDTV
+1418 ALDHDDTT

-1436 FGRAFTTARA
+1436 FAHAYTTARP

-1454 DARRALATAGPAKE
+1454 DAQRALATAAPATE
-1468 ETANGPA
+1468 ETTEGPA
-1475 LARQLAALDA
+1475 LARQLAALDES
-1485 AEQRKALSEL
+1485 EQRQALSEL
-1495 VRAHVAA
+1495 VRAHIAA

-1507 DPDEVAPH
+1507 DPDEIAPH

-1544 ATLIYDHP
+1544 ATLIFDHP
-1552 TPAALAA
+1552 TPAALAT
-1559 RLGTALDLDET
+1559 RLRTELHLDEA
-1570 PAPAAPRTT
+1570 PAPAATAPARA
-1579 GPTAHDDDPIA
+1579 TAHEDDPIA

-1603 SPEEFWRLVAGG
+1603 SPEEFWRLLAGG

-1625 RGWDVAALY
+1625 RGWDVEALY
-1634 DPERGAPGR
+1634 DPEPGVPGR
-1643 SYTRAGGFLH
+1643 SYTRAGGFLA
-1653 DAGDFDAGFFGISPR
+1653 DVGGFDAGFFGISPR

-1679 LLESSWEAFERAG
+1679 LLETSWEAFEQAG
-1692 IDPASLRGS
+1692 IDPVALRGS

-1716 RPLAPAPDAEA
+1716 RSLAPAPDAEA

-1768 AAQALRTGECDLALA
+1768 AAQALRSGECDLALA
-1783 GGVTVMSTPG
+1783 GGATVMSTPG
-1793 IFLDFSRQ
+1793 LFLDFSRQ
-1801 QGLAAD
+1801 QGLSAD
-1807 GRCKAFA
+1807 GRCKPFA

-1822 SEGAGMVLV
+1822 SEGVGVVLV

-1837 QRNGHTVLALLRGS
+1837 RRNGHPVLALLRGS

-1875 EALADAGL
+1875 EALAGAGL
-1883 SVTEVD
+1883 SATEVD
-1889 AVEAHGTGTALGDPI
+1889 AVEAHGTGTTLGDPI

-1911 TYGQERSADQPLWL
+1911 TYGQGREADRPLWL

-1956 PPTLH
+1956 PPSLH
-1961 IDRPSTHVDWS
+1961 IDRPSPHVDWS

-1982 VEWPGAGRPRR
+1982 VEWPETDRPRR

-2003 TNVHAILEQAPA
+2003 TNVHTILEQAPA
-2015 AATTPSPGSTPAGPV
+2015 TPTPPPARTPSVPV
-2030 PWVVSGTTR
+2030 TWTLSGTTR
-2039 DALRAQAA
+2039 DALRAQAG
-2047 RLLAHIEDRPGLG
+2047 RLHTHLVDRPELD
-2060 LPDVA
+2060 LRDVG

-2074 FEHRAALVGG
+2074 FEHRAALVGAT
-2084 SRDELLR
+2084 RDELLS
-2091 GLSALATG
+2091 GLSALANGDTP
-2099 ETSADVLTGVVRGE
+2099 AHLLTGVVRGE
-2113 GGTALLFTGQGAQ
+2113 GRTALLFTGQGAQ
-2126 RAGMGRELYETFPV
+2126 RDRMGRELYESFPV
-2140 FAEAFDAVCAH
+2140 FADAFDEVCAH
-2151 FDGALAAPLRDVV
+2151 FDGELASPLRDVV
-2164 FGAGAYADTAAEALN
+2164 FGDDAERLN
-2179 RTEFT
+2179 QTGFT

-2217 AAAHVAGVWS
+2217 VAAHVAGVLS
-2227 LADACRLVAARG
+2227 LEDACRLVAARG
-2239 RLMQALPEGGAMVSL
+2239 RLMQALPAGGAMVAL
-2254 QATEAEVLPLLE
+2254 QATEGEVLPLLE
-2266 GHQRRAGIAAL
+2266 GQEQRVSIAAV
-2277 NGPNSL
+2277 NGPRS
-2283 VIAGEESAVT
+2283 VVVSGEGSAVA
-2293 EIAGHFESEGRKTK
+2293 EIAGRFESEGRKVK
-2307 RLRVSHAF
+2307 RLQVSHAF

-2328 TVAESVAYAEP
+2328 TVAESLAYAEP

-2346 LTGELAT
+2346 VTGALAT
-2353 PQELSS
+2353 PQELTS

-2367 RGAVRFADGIRWLE
+2367 REAVRFADGVRWLE
-2381 RHGVT
+2381 RQGVT
-2386 RYLEIGPDGTLTAAA
+2386 RFLEIGPDGTLTAMA
-2401 QGCLDGDRALIPAL
+2401 QGCLEGERTLIPAL
-2415 RKDRSESH
+2415 RKDRPETH
-2423 SVMTA
+2423 GVMAA
-2428 VGALHTAGAGLAWSA
+2428 VGALHTSGAGLDWAA
-2443 LFPGARRVDLP
+2443 LFPAARRVDLP
-2454 TYAFQKRRY
+2454 TYAFQRKRY
-2463 WWEAVA
+2463 WWDTVA
-2469 GAGDLEA
+2469 AAGDLDA
-2476 VGLSAAGHPLLGAA
+2476 VGLRAAGHPLLGAA
-2490 VTVAGSESM
+2490 VTVAGAESV

-2534 SAGDRTGCDHLAELT
+2534 SAGDRTGCDHVAELT

-2564 QVAVSAPDGTGCRAF
+2564 QVVVSAPDDAGCRSF
-2579 TVHSRPVEADDAA
+2579 TVHSRPVEPVEPVEVDDVTA
-2592 PWARHAQG
+2592 WARHAQG
-2600 ALSSAPPNEPET
+2600 TLATAPSNEPET
-2612 LASWPPEGAE
+2612 QGSWPPEGAE
-2622 PVGAGEW
+2622 PVGTGEW
-2629 YEAFAAAGFHYGP
+2629 YEAFAEAGFAYGP
-2642 AFQGLGSVWR
+2642 AFRGLGRVWR
-2652 RGDELFAE
+2652 RGEELYAE
-2660 AALPEPYQADAGR
+2660 AALPEAYRADAAR
-2673 FTVHPAL
+2673 FTLHPAL

-2692 RDDEGEGEQD
+2692 RDAGEAGD
-2702 GPGRAMLPFAWSGVT
+2702 GGVGDGGAMLPFAWSGVT

-2730 TPAEGRSDAFSVLVT
+2730 MPAEGRADAFSVLVT
-2745 DTAGRAVAAAEALTL
+2745 DVSGRPVATADALTL
-2760 RTVTADQL
+2760 RTVTPEQL
-2768 PAAPQTGP
+2768 PASPQAGP
-2776 AVPLRLDWQAA
+2776 EVPLRVDWRAA
-2787 ALPRRSEAAR
+2787 APSRARSGAAR

-2806 AASGGPEHAGIAEAL
+2806 TATGGSADAGVTEAL

-2834 EALSAA
+2834 DALAAA

-2851 LLECASQAGADAPDV
+2851 LLVCATDAGTDTPDV
-2866 RGLLGTTLAVCR
+2866 RGLLATTLATCR
-2878 DWLAEERFAGAR
+2878 QWLAEERFAGSR
-2890 LVIVTRGAVAG
+2890 LVLVTRGAVAAA
-2901 EPGED
+2901 PGED
-2906 VSDLAGAALWGL
+2906 VSDLAGAALCGL
-2918 IRSAQVEHPGRL
+2918 VRSAQREHPGRL
-2930 WLLDLDHREASRDA
+2930 WLLDLDDSEASRRV

-2949 AAAHPQM
+2949 AAAPPQA
-2956 VLRAGESRAP
+2956 VLRAGELRLPHLARVEAPRAP
-2966 QLSRAEPGETAEA
+2966 E
-2979 PVSPFDPEG
+2979 SPFDSEG
-2988 TVLVA
+2988 TVLVT

-2999 GRLLTRHLVTR
+2999 GRLLARHLVTR
-3010 HGVRHLLLASRSGSA
+3010 HGVRHLLLASRSGPA
-3025 GEGAAELCAELA
+3025 ADGADRFRAELA
-3037 AEGATAS
+3037 DQGAEAS

-3051 ERAEVARLL
+3051 ERAELAALL
-3060 GSVPED
+3060 DSVPAHH
-3066 RPLTAVVHLAG
+3066 PLTAVVHLAG

-3086 LGEEGIDRTLR
+3086 LDEERIDRTLR

-3103 WLLHELTQDQKL
+3103 WLLHELTKDQKL

-3166 EDSGMTAGLGDTDRR
+3166 EDGGMTTGLADTDRR
-3181 RMARDGMR
+3181 RMARGGMR

-3208 PTLVTMSLGR
+3208 PALVTVGLGR
-3218 GERTVL
+3218 GVTAAL
-3224 PGATAP
+3224 LGGAAP
-3230 GRARRTVAATGA
+3230 GRTRRTVSASAA
-3242 DKDDLLARLAA
+3242 DKDDLLARLTA

-3270 IAAVLGHGAPEEV
+3270 VAAVLGHESPEDV
-3283 EPDRDFAELGFD
+3283 EPDRDFTELGFD

-3316 TLVFDF
+3316 TLVFDV
-3322 ATPEDLAARLG
+3322 ATPQDLAARLG
-3333 AELTAGALPQPGSAE
+3333 EELATGGLPRSGTERS
-3348 PDDRPATPE
+3348 DDRPSTTG
-3357 RAPDTIGALFREA
+3357 RAQDTLGALFRGA
-3370 SESGRVTEGFALLQA
+3370 CESGRVEEGFALLQA
-3385 AAQLRPTFDAPE
+3385 AARLRPTFDGPE
-3397 EFGSAFTPVRLARGG
+3397 DAGAACTPVRLARGG
-3412 DAPEA
+3412 ASPDP
-3417 AAEPALICFS
+3417 AEPALICFS

-3441 AAVHRNARDV
+3441 ASAHRGARDV

-3461 GEPLPVSFDAVVR
+3461 EEHLPASFDAVVR
-3474 LQAEAVQRCADGGP
+3474 LQAEAVLRCADGGP
-3488 VVLLGSSSGG
+3488 FVLLGSSSGG

-3503 VAHHLEKAGTPP
+3503 VAHCLEKAGTPP

-3534 FAGEMIGGM
+3534 FAGEMLGGM

-3558 TAMSWYLH
+3558 TAMSWYIH
-3566 IVGAWSPDPLS
+3566 VVGAWSPDRLP
-3577 CPVLLARSSEPPM
+3577 CPVLLVRSSEPPVSV
-3590 TAEQVGLLAPE
+3590 EQAGELAPE

-3613 TEVPGNHFSMMEDHA
+3613 TEVPGNHFTMMEDHA
-3628 GSTAKAVAAWMAG
+3628 GSTAKSVAAWMAG
-3641 LQGSRQ
+3641 LPGPRPGGSTPR
-3647 SGGQG
+3647 

>member
-1 MNEEKLLEYLK
+1 MNEEKLLQYLK
-12 KVTSDL
+12 KVTHDL
-18 HQTRRRLQEAEAGR
+18 HQTRQRLQEAEAGAGSR
-32 QEPVAIVAMSCRF
+32 EPVAIVAMSCRF
-45 PGGVGS
+45 PGGVAS
-51 PEEFWR
+51 PEDFWR
-57 LLAGEVDAIGE
+57 LLAEGVDVMGE
-68 WPADRGWDA
+68 WPADRGWDVSG
-77 AALYD
+77 LYD
-82 PEPGVPGRSY
+82 PEPGTPGRSY
-92 TRAGG
+92 TRVGG
-97 FLDDVSGFDAGFFGI
+97 FLADVAGFDAAFFGI

-131 WEAFERA
+131 WEALERA
-138 GIDPASLR
+138 GVDPVSLR

-158 QDYPALLLG
+158 QDYTGLLLG
-167 AAEGQDGHLGTGNAA
+167 AADGLDGYIGTGNAA

-201 IDTACSSSLVA
+201 VDTACSSSLVA

-231 GVTVMSTPGLF
+231 GVTVMSTPGPF

-260 AEAADG
+260 ADAADG
-266 TAWGEGAGMLLVER
+266 TAWGEGAGMLLFER
-280 LSDARRHGHPVLAVL
+280 LSDARRNGHPVLAVL

-320 IWHALSGAGLAT
+320 IWQALAGAGLAT
-332 ADIDMVEAHG
+332 ADVDMVEAHG

-362 DREAERP
+362 DRPEDRP
-369 LRLGS
+369 LWLGS

-384 AAGAAGVIKVVLAL
+384 AAGAAGVIKAVLAL
-398 HEGLM
+398 QQGLM
-403 PRTLH
+403 PATLH
-408 IDRPSSH
+408 LDRPSSH
-415 VDWSAGHVSLLA
+415 VDWSAGNVALLA
-427 DAAPWPDRGRPRR
+427 EATPWPDHGRPGR

-453 HVILEQAPEQDP
+453 HVILEQAPAPEP
-465 APETAAAPT
+465 APETDGAPRT
-474 ADAASRHLVFP
+474 DAASRHFAFP
-485 LSARTADALRT
+485 LSARSAESLRT
-496 LSARLRA
+496 LSARLHEG
-503 RLSEQPAPPLPD
+503 LSERPAPPLRD
-515 IAWSLATTRTEFEHR
+515 LAWSLATTRTAFEHR
-530 AAVIADG
+530 AAVIAAD
-537 HDELLRG
+537 HEELLRG
-544 LDLLAHDAPAPGVV
+544 LDLLARDAPAPGVV
-558 RGTGGADGRTAFVFP
+558 RGTSGADGRTAFVFP

-584 ELLDTEPEFRARF
+584 ELLDTDAEFRACF
-597 DECAQAV
+597 TECAEAV
-604 ERFSGWPLEE
+604 ERYAGWSLDE
-614 VLRGAEGAPSLDRA
+614 VLRGAEGAPSLDRV
-628 DVVQPALFAVTVA
+628 DVVQPALFAVMVA

-653 DAVLGHSQGEIAAA
+653 DAVVGHSQGEIAAA
-667 CVAGALSLEDAARV
+667 CVAGALSLDDAARV
-681 VVLRGRALTALA
+681 VVLRSRALTALA

-698 LSVLLPLPEVEQRLA
+698 MSVLLPLPEVEDRLVPW
-713 ARGDGISVAAVN
+713 GDALSVAAVN
-725 GPRTVAVSGATHA
+725 GPRSVVVSGEADA
-738 LDELSAALEAEGVRV
+738 LDELFAALEADGAQV
-753 RRIPIDYASHS
+753 RRIPVDYASHS
-764 AQVEEVR
+764 AQVEKIR
-771 EQMLA
+771 EQLLA
-776 DLAPISPRSGATPFF
+776 DLAPVSPRSSATPFF

-797 WIDTRLLDAEYWYQN
+797 WLDTGRLDAEYWYRN

-817 RLEHAVRSLAEQ
+817 RFEHAVRTLAEQ
-829 GYRAYVEPSPH
+829 DYRAYIEASPH
-840 PVMATAVR
+840 PVVTTAVR
-848 ETLDDLGIADA
+848 ETLDALDIADA

-864 LRRGEG
+864 LRKGEG
-870 GRRRFLTSLAE
+870 GPRRFLTSLAE
-881 LSVAGGPVN
+881 LSVAGGPVT
-890 WRTVLDPT
+890 WRTVLDPDGSGT
-898 GEGGARR
+898 ARR

-919 PEPAPELRGGSGE
+919 PEPAPALRGGPGDA
-932 ETDSPFWE
+932 TDARFWE
-940 AVASGD
+940 AVESGD
-946 ADALGAALAVDP
+946 AGTLGAALDVAP
-958 GTLDE
+958 ATLDA

-968 SDYRRRHCEA
+968 SDYRRRHREG
-978 AQADAWRYRITWK
+978 AQADSWRYRITWK

-997 APATLRGTWLVI
+997 APATLRGTWLVV
-1009 TTGDDALDSGL
+1009 TPGDPAPAGDLTAAL
-1020 TEALSAAGAHPCIV
+1020 AAAGAHPV
-1034 RVDPEADRAAL
+1034 TVPVDAEADRAAL
-1045 AGTIEAALRGTASPE
+1045 AGTIGAALRGTDSPDTS
-1060 APLPPV
+1060 LPPV
-1066 AGIVSLLALEEDDHT
+1066 AGLVSLLALDEDEHR

-1087 RGFAATVALVQA
+1087 RGFAATVALDQA
-1099 LDDIGVEAPLWFATR
+1099 LDDLGVEAPLWFATR
-1114 GAVATDP
+1114 GAVTTDP
-1121 LRGVTAPRQSLV
+1121 LRGVTAPRQALV
-1133 WGFGRVVSLE
+1133 WGFGRVVALE
-1143 APERWGGLLDLPDT
+1143 QPERWGGLLDLPET
-1157 LDQAAT
+1157 LDPAAAT
-1163 GAVVRALAGIGD
+1163 AVVRALAGLGD
-1175 EDQLAIRPNGVL
+1175 EDQLAIRPHGVL
-1187 ARRLVRAATGEP
+1187 ARRLVRAATGELD
-1199 GTPHRW
+1199 TARRW
-1205 TPEGT
+1205 TPQGT
-1210 ILITGGTGALGRHVA
+1210 VLVTGGTGALGRHVA

-1237 LVSRSGA
+1237 LVSRRGA
-1244 DSPGS
+1244 DTPGT
-1249 AELAAEL
+1249 AELAREL
-1256 AEFGTRTEFA
+1256 AEFGTHTEFA
-1266 GCDIADRDALAALL
+1266 ACDIADRGALAALL
-1280 DTIPADRPLTAVLH
+1280 DTVPADRPLTAVLH

-1325 LDELTRGHDLSAFVL
+1325 LDELTRAHDLSAFVL

-1368 QRRAAGHRATS
+1368 QRRAAGHPATS
-1379 VAWGP
+1379 IAWGP

-1392 GTVGERLQRHG
+1392 GTVGERLHRHG
-1403 VRPMEPW
+1403 VRVMDPR

-1418 ALDQDDTV
+1418 ALDHDDTA

-1436 FGRAFTTARA
+1436 FAHAYTTARP

-1454 DARRALATAGPAKE
+1454 DAQRALATAAPATEETTEGPA
-1468 ETANGPA
+1468 PA
-1475 LARQLAALDA
+1475 RRLAALDE
-1485 AEQRKALSEL
+1485 AEQRQALSAL

-1507 DPDEVAPH
+1507 DPDEVAPQ

-1538 IGTRLP
+1538 IGKRLP
-1544 ATLIYDHP
+1544 ATLIFDHP
-1552 TPAALAA
+1552 TPAALAT
-1559 RLGTALDLDET
+1559 RLRTELDLDEAPAP
-1570 PAPAAPRTT
+1570 PAPAPDRA
-1579 GPTAHDDDPIA
+1579 TADEDDPIA

-1603 SPEEFWRLVAGG
+1603 SPEEFWRLLAGG

-1625 RGWDVAALY
+1625 RGWDVEALY
-1634 DPERGAPGR
+1634 DPEPGVAGR
-1643 SYTRAGGFLH
+1643 SYTRAGGFLA
-1653 DAGDFDAGFFGISPR
+1653 DVGDFDAGFFGISPR

-1679 LLESSWEAFERAG
+1679 LLETSWEAFERAG
-1692 IDPASLRGS
+1692 IDPAALRGS

-1716 RPLAPAPDAEA
+1716 RSLAPAPDAEA

-1793 IFLDFSRQ
+1793 LFLDFSRQ

-1822 SEGAGMVLV
+1822 SEGVGVVLV

-1875 EALADAGL
+1875 EALAGAGL
-1883 SVTEVD
+1883 SATEVD
-1889 AVEAHGTGTALGDPI
+1889 AVEAHGTGTTLGDPI

-1911 TYGQERSADQPLWL
+1911 TYGQGREADRPLWL

-1972 EGHVRLLTDT
+1972 EGNVRLLTDT
-1982 VEWPGAGRPRR
+1982 VEWPDTDRPRR

-2015 AATTPSPGSTPAGPV
+2015 TPAPPPAATPAVPV
-2030 PWVVSGTTR
+2030 TWLLSGTTP
-2039 DALRAQAA
+2039 DALRAQAG
-2047 RLLAHIEDRPGLG
+2047 RLLGHLENRPELG
-2060 LPDVA
+2060 PQDVG

-2074 FEHRAALVGG
+2074 FEHRAALVG
-2084 SRDELLR
+2084 STREELLSA
-2091 GLSALATG
+2091 LSALATG
-2099 ETSADVLTGVVRGE
+2099 ETPSPALTGVVRGE
-2113 GGTALLFTGQGAQ
+2113 GRTALLFTGQGAQ
-2126 RAGMGRELYETFPV
+2126 RLGMGRELYDPFPV
-2140 FAEAFDAVCAH
+2140 FAEVFDAVCAC
-2151 FDGALAAPLRDVV
+2151 FDGELALPLRDVV
-2164 FGAGAYADTAAEALN
+2164 FGDEAELLN
-2179 RTEFT
+2179 RTGFT

-2204 RPDYLVGHSIGEL
+2204 RPDFLVGHSIGEL
-2217 AAAHVAGVWS
+2217 VAAHVAGVLS
-2227 LADACRLVAARG
+2227 LEDACRLVAARG
-2239 RLMQALPEGGAMVSL
+2239 RLMQALPAGGAMVSV
-2254 QATEAEVLPLLE
+2254 QASEAEVLPLLE
-2266 GHQRRAGIAAL
+2266 GRDQRVSVAAV
-2277 NGPNSL
+2277 NGPEST
-2283 VIAGEESAVT
+2283 VIAGEESVVMET
-2293 EIAGHFESEGRKTK
+2293 AGHFESEGRKVK
-2307 RLRVSHAF
+2307 RLQVSHAF

-2328 TVAESVAYAEP
+2328 AVAASVSYQEP

-2346 LTGELAT
+2346 VTGTLAT
-2353 PQELSS
+2353 PQELTS

-2367 RGAVRFADGIRWLE
+2367 REAVRFADGIRWLE
-2381 RHGVT
+2381 QQGVT
-2386 RYLEIGPDGTLTAAA
+2386 RFLEIGPDGTLTAMA
-2401 QGCLDGDRALIPAL
+2401 QGCLDGERTLIPAL
-2415 RKDRSESH
+2415 RKDRSETH
-2423 SVMTA
+2423 GVIA
-2428 VGALHTAGAGLAWSA
+2428 AAGALHTSGAGLDRSA

-2454 TYAFQKRRY
+2454 TYAFQRKRY
-2463 WWEAVA
+2463 WWDAVA
-2469 GAGDLEA
+2469 AAGDLDA
-2476 VGLSAAGHPLLGAA
+2476 VGLRAAGHPLLGAA
-2490 VTVAGSESM
+2490 VTVAGAESV
-2499 VFTGRLSLA
+2499 VFTGRLSVA

-2534 SAGDRTGCDHLAELT
+2534 SAGDRTGYDHLAELT

-2564 QVAVSAPDGTGCRAF
+2564 QVVVGAPDDTGCRSF

-2600 ALSSAPPNEPET
+2600 TLATAPANEPAS
-2612 LASWPPEGAE
+2612 LSSWPPEGAE
-2622 PVGAGEW
+2622 PVGTGEW
-2629 YEAFAAAGFHYGP
+2629 YDAFAAAGFAYGP
-2642 AFQGLGSVWR
+2642 AFQGLGRVWR

-2660 AALPEPYQADAGR
+2660 AALPEPYRADAAR
-2673 FTVHPAL
+2673 FTLHPAL

-2692 RDDEGEGEQD
+2692 RDTGEVGD
-2702 GPGRAMLPFAWSGVT
+2702 GGAMLPFAWSGVT

-2730 TPAEGRSDAFSVLVT
+2730 TAAEGRSDAFSVLVT
-2745 DTAGRAVAAAEALTL
+2745 DVSGRPVVTADALTL
-2760 RTVTADQL
+2760 RTVTPEQL
-2768 PAAPQTGP
+2768 PASAPAGP
-2776 AVPLRLDWQAA
+2776 EVPLRLDWQAA
-2787 ALPRRSEAAR
+2787 SLAARSGAAR
-2797 WVVLGGPAG
+2797 WVVLGSPAG
-2806 AASGGPEHAGIAEAL
+2806 AATGGTPDAGITEAL

-2834 EALSAA
+2834 DALAAA

-2851 LLECASQAGADAPDV
+2851 LLVCATDGGTGTPDV
-2866 RGLLGTTLAVCR
+2866 RGLLASTLATCR
-2878 DWLAEERFAGAR
+2878 QWLAEERFAGSR
-2890 LVIVTRGAVAG
+2890 LVLVTRGAVAAG
-2901 EPGED
+2901 AGED
-2906 VSDLAGAALWGL
+2906 VSDLAGAALCGL
-2918 IRSAQVEHPGRL
+2918 VRSAQREHPGRL
-2930 WLLDLDHREASRDA
+2930 WLLDLDDSEASRRV

-2949 AAAHPQM
+2949 AAAPAQA
-2956 VLRAGESRAP
+2956 VLRAGELRLPQLARVEAP
-2966 QLSRAEPGETAEA
+2966 QGPE
-2979 PVSPFDPEG
+2979 SPFDPEG
-2988 TVLVA
+2988 TVLVT

-2999 GRLLTRHLVTR
+2999 GRLLARHLVTR
-3010 HGVRHLLLASRSGSA
+3010 HGVRHLLLASRSGPA
-3025 GEGAAELCAELA
+3025 ADGAARLCAELA
-3037 AEGATAS
+3037 EEGAQAS

-3051 ERAEVARLL
+3051 ERTDVTRLL
-3060 GSVPED
+3060 GSVPAD
-3066 RPLTAVVHLAG
+3066 HPLTAVVHLAG

-3086 LGEEGIDRTLR
+3086 LDEERIDRTLR

-3103 WLLHELTQDQKL
+3103 WLLHELTNNQKL

-3148 HRAAQGLPATS
+3148 HRAARGLPATS

-3166 EDSGMTAGLGDTDRR
+3166 EEGGMTTGLADTDRR
-3181 RMARDGMR
+3181 RMARGGMR

-3208 PTLVTMSLGR
+3208 PALVTVGLGR
-3218 GERTVL
+3218 G
-3224 PGATAP
+3224 GAAALLGGAAP
-3230 GRARRTVAATGA
+3230 GRARRTVSASAA
-3242 DKDDLLARLAA
+3242 DKDDLLARLTA
-3253 AGPGGRDALLLD
+3253 AGPAGRDALLLD
-3265 LVRRQ
+3265 LVRLQ
-3270 IAAVLGHGAPEEV
+3270 VAAVLGHGSPEDI
-3283 EPDRDFAELGFD
+3283 EPDRDFTELGFD

-3316 TLVFDF
+3316 TVVFDV
-3322 ATPEDLAARLG
+3322 ATPQDLAARLG
-3333 AELTAGALPQPGSAE
+3333 EELATGALPQSGTEGSG
-3348 PDDRPATPE
+3348 DRPSTTG
-3357 RAPDTIGALFREA
+3357 RAQDTLGALFRGA
-3370 SESGRVTEGFALLQA
+3370 CESGRVEEGFELLQA
-3385 AAQLRPTFDAPE
+3385 AARLRPTFDAPE
-3397 EFGSAFTPVRLARGG
+3397 DSGAPCTPVRLARGG
-3412 DAPEA
+3412 ASPDP
-3417 AAEPALICFS
+3417 AEPALICFS

-3441 AAVHRNARDV
+3441 ASVHRGTRDV

-3461 GEPLPVSFDAVVR
+3461 GELLPASFDAVVR
-3474 LQAEAVQRCADGGP
+3474 LQADAVLRCADGGP
-3488 VVLLGSSSGG
+3488 FVLLGSSSGG

-3503 VAHHLEKAGTPP
+3503 VAHCLEKAGTPP

-3534 FAGEMIGGM
+3534 FAGEMLGGM

-3558 TAMSWYLH
+3558 TAMSWYIH
-3566 IVGAWSPDPLS
+3566 VVGAWSPDRLA
-3577 CPVLLARSSEPPM
+3577 CPVLLVRSSEPPVSV
-3590 TAEQVGLLAPE
+3590 EQDGGLAPK

-3613 TEVPGNHFSMMEDHA
+3613 TEVPGNHFTMMEDHA
-3628 GSTAKAVAAWMAG
+3628 GATAQSVTAWMEG
-3641 LQGSRQ
+3641 LPGPRPRGSTPR
-3647 SGGQG
+3647 

>member
-1 MNEEKLLEYLK
+1 MNEQKLLEYLK
-12 KVTSDL
+12 KVTNDL
-18 HQTRRRLQEAEAGR
+18 HQTRQRLQEVEAGR

-57 LLAGEVDAIGE
+57 LLAGGVDAIGE
-68 WPADRGWDA
+68 WPADRGWDVE
-77 AALYD
+77 ALYD

-97 FLDDVSGFDAGFFGI
+97 FLEDVGGFDAGFFGI

-138 GIDPASLR
+138 GIDPVALR

-158 QDYPALLLG
+158 QDYTALLLG
-167 AAEGQDGHLGTGNAA
+167 AAEGLEGHIGTGNAA

-201 IDTACSSSLVA
+201 VDTACSSSLVA

-260 AEAADG
+260 ADAADG

-320 IWHALSGAGLAT
+320 IWQALSGAGLAT

-362 DREAERP
+362 DRETDRP
-369 LRLGS
+369 LWLGS

-384 AAGAAGVIKVVLAL
+384 AAGVAGVIKAVLAL

-403 PRTLH
+403 PSTLH
-408 IDRPSSH
+408 LDRPSSH
-415 VDWSAGHVSLLA
+415 VDWSAGNVSLLD
-427 DAAPWPDRGRPRR
+427 DATPWPDHGRPRR

-453 HVILEQAPEQDP
+453 HVILEQAPAQEPVPEADG
-465 APETAAAPT
+465 APET
-474 ADAASRHLVFP
+474 DAGSRPLAFP
-485 LSARTADALRT
+485 LSARTAESLRT
-496 LSARLRA
+496 LSARLHE
-503 RLSEQPAPPLPD
+503 RLSGRPAPPLRD
-515 IAWSLATTRTEFEHR
+515 LAWSLATTRTAFEER
-530 AAVIADG
+530 ATVIAAD
-537 HDELLRG
+537 HEELLRG
-544 LDLLAHDAPAPGVV
+544 LDLLARDVPAPGVV
-558 RGTGGADGRTAFVFP
+558 RGTRGADGRTAFVFP
-573 GQGSQWAGMAT
+573 GQGSQWAQMAT
-584 ELLDTEPEFRARF
+584 ELLDTDVEFRARF
-597 DECAQAV
+597 TECAQAV
-604 ERFSGWPLEE
+604 ERFSGWSLDE
-614 VLRGAEGAPSLDRA
+614 VLRGAEGAPSLDRV
-628 DVVQPALFAVTVA
+628 DVVQPALFAVMVA

-653 DAVLGHSQGEIAAA
+653 DAVVGHSQGEIAAA
-667 CVAGALSLEDAARV
+667 CVAGALSLDDAARV
-681 VVLRGRALTALA
+681 VVLRSRALTALA

-698 LSVLLPLPEVEQRLA
+698 MSVLLPLPEVEERLA
-713 ARGDGISVAAVN
+713 PWGEAISVAAVN
-725 GPRTVAVSGATHA
+725 GPRSVVVSGAADA
-738 LDELSAALEAEGVRV
+738 LDELFAALEADGAQV
-753 RRIPIDYASHS
+753 RRIPVDYASHS
-764 AQVEEVR
+764 AQVEEIR
-771 EQMLA
+771 EQLLA
-776 DLAPISPRSGATPFF
+776 DLAPVSPRSGATPFF

-797 WIDTRLLDAEYWYQN
+797 WIDTGRLDAEYWYRN

-817 RLEHAVRSLAEQ
+817 RFEHAVRSLAEQ
-829 GYRAYVEPSPH
+829 DYRAYVEASPH
-840 PVMATAVR
+840 PVVTTAVR
-848 ETLDDLGIADA
+848 ETLDALDIMDA

-864 LRRGEG
+864 LRKGEG
-870 GRRRFLTSLAE
+870 GPRRFLTSLAE
-881 LSVAGGPVN
+881 LFVAGGPVT
-890 WRTVLDPT
+890 WRTVLDPA
-898 GEGGARR
+898 GAGGAARR

-919 PEPAPELRGGSGE
+919 PEPAPALRGGPGDA
-932 ETDSPFWE
+932 TDSRFWE
-940 AVASGD
+940 AVESGD
-946 ADALGAALAVDP
+946 ADTLGAALALDP
-958 GTLDE
+958 ATLDA

-968 SDYRRRHCEA
+968 SDYRRRHREGAEA
-978 AQADAWRYRITWK
+978 DSWRYRITWK

-997 APATLRGTWLVI
+997 APATLRGTWLVVTAGDPTPAGDL
-1009 TTGDDALDSGL
+1009 TTAL
-1020 TEALSAAGAHPCIV
+1020 AAAGAHPV
-1034 RVDPEADRAAL
+1034 TVPVDAEGDRVAL
-1045 AGTIEAALRGTASPE
+1045 AGTIEAALRGTSAPD

-1066 AGIVSLLALEEDDHT
+1066 AGIVSLLALDEDEHR

-1099 LDDIGVEAPLWFATR
+1099 LDDLGAEAPLWFATH
-1114 GAVATDP
+1114 GAVTIDP
-1121 LRGVTAPRQSLV
+1121 LRGVTAPHQALV
-1133 WGFGRVVSLE
+1133 WGFGRVVALE
-1143 APERWGGLLDLPDT
+1143 QPERWGGLLDLPDT
-1157 LDQAAT
+1157 LDPAAAT
-1163 GAVVRALAGIGD
+1163 AVVRALAGIGD
-1175 EDQLAIRPNGVL
+1175 EDQLAIRPHGVL
-1187 ARRLVRAATGEP
+1187 ARRLVRAATGELD
-1199 GTPHRW
+1199 TTRRW
-1205 TPEGT
+1205 TPQGT
-1210 ILITGGTGALGRHVA
+1210 VLVTGGTGALGRHVA

-1237 LVSRSGA
+1237 LVSRRGA
-1244 DSPGS
+1244 DTPGA

-1256 AEFGTRTEFA
+1256 AEFGTHTEFA
-1266 GCDIADRDALAALL
+1266 ACDIADRDALADLL

-1325 LDELTRGHDLSAFVL
+1325 LDELTRPHDLSAFVL

-1379 VAWGP
+1379 IAWGP

-1392 GTVGERLQRHG
+1392 GTVGERLHRHG
-1403 VRPMEPW
+1403 VRVMDPQ

-1418 ALDQDDTV
+1418 ALDHDDTT

-1436 FGRAFTTARA
+1436 FTHAYTTARP

-1454 DARRALATAGPAKE
+1454 DAQRARATAAPATE
-1468 ETANGPA
+1468 ETTEGPA
-1475 LARQLAALDA
+1475 LARQLAGLGES
-1485 AEQRKALSEL
+1485 EQRQALSEL
-1495 VRAHVAA
+1495 VRAHIAA

-1507 DPDEVAPH
+1507 DPDEIAPH

-1538 IGTRLP
+1538 IGKRLP
-1544 ATLIYDHP
+1544 ATLIFDHP
-1552 TPAALAA
+1552 TPAALAT
-1559 RLGTALDLDET
+1559 RLRTELHLDET
-1570 PAPAAPRTT
+1570 PAPAAPAPARA
-1579 GPTAHDDDPIA
+1579 TAHEDDPIA

-1603 SPEEFWRLVAGG
+1603 SPDEFWRLLAGG

-1625 RGWDVAALY
+1625 RGWDVEALY
-1634 DPERGAPGR
+1634 DPEPGVPGR
-1643 SYTRAGGFLH
+1643 TYTRAGGFL
-1653 DAGDFDAGFFGISPR
+1653 DDVGGFDAGFFGISPR

-1679 LLESSWEAFERAG
+1679 LLETSWEAFERAG
-1692 IDPASLRGS
+1692 IDPVALRGS

-1716 RPLAPAPDAEA
+1716 RSLAPAPDAEA

-1768 AAQALRTGECDLALA
+1768 AAQALRSGECDLALA

-1793 IFLDFSRQ
+1793 LFLDFSRQ
-1801 QGLAAD
+1801 QGLAPD

-1822 SEGAGMVLV
+1822 SEGVGVVLV

-1837 QRNGHTVLALLRGS
+1837 QRNGHPVLALLRGS

-1875 EALADAGL
+1875 EALAGAGL
-1883 SVTEVD
+1883 SGTEVD
-1889 AVEAHGTGTALGDPI
+1889 AVEAHGTGTTLGDPI

-1911 TYGQERSADQPLWL
+1911 TYGQDRESDRPLWL

-1972 EGHVRLLTDT
+1972 EGNVRLLTDT
-1982 VEWPGAGRPRR
+1982 VEWPETDRPRR

-2015 AATTPSPGSTPAGPV
+2015 TPTSPPARTPSAPV
-2030 PWVVSGTTR
+2030 TWTLSGTTR
-2039 DALRAQAA
+2039 DALQAQAG
-2047 RLLAHIEDRPGLG
+2047 RLHAHLEDRPELG
-2060 LPDVA
+2060 LQDVG
-2065 LSLATTRSA
+2065 LSLATTRST

-2084 SRDELLR
+2084 TRDELLS
-2091 GLSALATG
+2091 GLRALATG
-2099 ETSADVLTGVVRGE
+2099 ETPAQVISGVVRGE
-2113 GGTALLFTGQGAQ
+2113 GRTVMLFTGQGAQ
-2126 RAGMGRELYETFPV
+2126 RRDMGRELYETFPV
-2140 FAEAFDAVCAH
+2140 FADAFDAVCAC
-2151 FDGALAAPLRDVV
+2151 FDGELSTPLRDVV
-2164 FGAGAYADTAAEALN
+2164 FGDDAERLN
-2179 RTEFT
+2179 QTGFT

-2191 EVALFRLVESFGV
+2191 EVALFRLVDSFGV
-2204 RPDYLVGHSIGEL
+2204 RPDFLVGHSIGEL
-2217 AAAHVAGVWS
+2217 VAAHVAGVLS
-2227 LADACRLVAARG
+2227 LQDACRLVAARG
-2239 RLMQALPEGGAMVSL
+2239 RLMQALPSGGSMVAL
-2254 QATEAEVLPLLE
+2254 QAAEDEVLPLLE
-2266 GHQRRAGIAAL
+2266 GQEQRVSIAAV
-2277 NGPNSL
+2277 NGPKSV
-2283 VIAGEESAVT
+2283 VISGAESAVA
-2293 EIAGHFESEGRKTK
+2293 EIAGRFESEGRKVK
-2307 RLRVSHAF
+2307 RLQVSHAF
-2315 HSPLMEPMLDEFR
+2315 HSPLMEPMLDEFC
-2328 TVAESVAYAEP
+2328 TVADSVAYAEP

-2353 PQELSS
+2353 SQELTS

-2367 RGAVRFADGIRWLE
+2367 RETVRFADGIRRLAE
-2381 RHGVT
+2381 QGVT
-2386 RYLEIGPDGTLTAAA
+2386 RFLEIGPDGTLTAMA
-2401 QGCLDGDRALIPAL
+2401 QACLDGDRALIPAL
-2415 RKDRSESH
+2415 RKDRPETH
-2423 SVMTA
+2423 GVMAA
-2428 VGALHTAGAGLAWSA
+2428 VGALHTSGAALDWAA
-2443 LFPGARRVDLP
+2443 LFPGARRVELP
-2454 TYAFQKRRY
+2454 TYPFQRRRY
-2463 WWEAVA
+2463 WWDAVA
-2469 GAGDLEA
+2469 GVGDLDA
-2476 VGLSAAGHPLLGAA
+2476 VGLRAAGHPLLGAA
-2490 VTVAGSESM
+2490 VTVAGSESV

-2528 YLDLAV
+2528 YLDLAI

-2564 QVAVSAPDGTGCRAF
+2564 QAAVSAPDDAGCRSF
-2579 TVHSRPVEADDAA
+2579 TVHSRPVEEDDAA

-2600 ALSSAPPNEPET
+2600 ALATAPPNAPEMPG
-2612 LASWPPEGAE
+2612 SWPPEGAE
-2622 PVGAGEW
+2622 PVGTGEW
-2629 YEAFAAAGFHYGP
+2629 YDTFAEAGFAYGP
-2642 AFQGLGSVWR
+2642 AFQGLGRVWR
-2652 RGDELFAE
+2652 RGEELFAE
-2660 AALPEPYQADAGR
+2660 AALPEPYRADAAR
-2673 FTVHPAL
+2673 FTLHPAL

-2692 RDDEGEGEQD
+2692 RDAGGAGD
-2702 GPGRAMLPFAWSGVT
+2702 GGAMLPFAWSGVT

-2730 TPAEGRSDAFSVLVT
+2730 TPAEGRADAFSVLVT
-2745 DTAGRAVAAAEALTL
+2745 DVSGRPVATADALTL
-2760 RTVTADQL
+2760 RTVTPEQL
-2768 PAAPQTGP
+2768 PASPQAGP
-2776 AVPLRLDWQAA
+2776 AAPLRVDWRAA
-2787 ALPRRSEAAR
+2787 ALPARSGAAR
-2797 WVVLGGPAG
+2797 WVVLGSPAG
-2806 AASGGPEHAGIAEAL
+2806 AASGGSADAGITEAL

-2834 EALSAA
+2834 DALAAA
-2840 VATGMTMPDTV
+2840 VDTGMTMPDTV
-2851 LLECASQAGADAPDV
+2851 LLVCAPETGTAAAPDV
-2866 RGLLGTTLAVCR
+2866 RGLLATTLATCR
-2878 DWLAEERFAGAR
+2878 QWLAEERFAGSR
-2890 LVIVTRGAVAG
+2890 LVLVTRGAVAAA
-2901 EPGED
+2901 PGED
-2906 VSDLAGAALWGL
+2906 VSDLAGAALCGL
-2918 IRSAQVEHPGRL
+2918 VRSAQREHPGRL
-2930 WLLDLDHREASRDA
+2930 WLLDLDHSEASRDA

-2949 AAAHPQM
+2949 AAAPPQA
-2956 VLRAGESRAP
+2956 VLRAGELRQPHLARVEPPRAP
-2966 QLSRAEPGETAEA
+2966 EF
-2979 PVSPFDPEG
+2979 PFDPDG
-2988 TVLVA
+2988 TVLVT

-2999 GRLLTRHLVTR
+2999 GRLLARHLVTR
-3010 HGVRHLLLASRSGSA
+3010 HGVRHLLLASRRGPA
-3025 GEGAAELCAELA
+3025 ADGAAQLRAELT
-3037 AEGATAS
+3037 AEGAEVS

-3051 ERAEVARLL
+3051 ERADVAALL
-3060 GSVPED
+3060 ASVPAPH
-3066 RPLTAVVHLAG
+3066 PLTAVVHLAG

-3086 LGEEGIDRTLR
+3086 LDEERIDRTLR

-3103 WLLHELTQDQKL
+3103 WLLHELTKDRKL

-3136 AAANAFLDGLAG
+3136 AAANAFLDGLAA
-3148 HRAAQGLPATS
+3148 HRAAQGLPAAS

-3166 EDSGMTAGLGDTDRR
+3166 EDGGMTTGLADTDRR
-3181 RMARDGMR
+3181 RMARGGMR

-3208 PTLVTMSLGR
+3208 PALVTVGLGR
-3218 GERTVL
+3218 GGQAAL
-3224 PGATAP
+3224 LGGDAP
-3230 GRARRTVAATGA
+3230 GRTRRTISASAA
-3242 DKDDLLARLAA
+3242 DKDDLLARLTD

-3270 IAAVLGHGAPEEV
+3270 VAAVLGHGSPEDV
-3283 EPDRDFAELGFD
+3283 EPDRDFTELGFD

-3316 TLVFDF
+3316 TLVFDV
-3322 ATPEDLAARLG
+3322 ATPQDLAARLG
-3333 AELTAGALPQPGSAE
+3333 EELTAGGLPQSGTAGS
-3348 PDDRPATPE
+3348 DDRPSAPA
-3357 RAPDTIGALFREA
+3357 RAQDSLGALFRGA
-3370 SESGRVTEGFALLQA
+3370 CESGRVEDGFALLQA
-3385 AAQLRPTFDAPE
+3385 AARLRPTFDTPQDA
-3397 EFGSAFTPVRLARGG
+3397 GAHCTPVRLARGG
-3412 DAPEA
+3412 ASPDTP
-3417 AAEPALICFS
+3417 EPALICFS

-3441 AAVHRNARDV
+3441 ASAHRGTRDV

-3461 GEPLPVSFDAVVR
+3461 EEHLPASFDAVVR
-3474 LQAEAVQRCADGGP
+3474 LQAEAVLRCADGGP
-3488 VVLLGSSSGG
+3488 FVLLGSSSGG

-3543 FDRESLFAHM
+3543 FARESLFAHM

-3558 TAMSWYLH
+3558 TAMSWYIH
-3566 IVGAWSPDPLS
+3566 VVGAWSPDRLS
-3577 CPVLLARSSEPPM
+3577 CPVLLVRSSEPPVS
-3590 TAEQVGLLAPE
+3590 AEQGEQLAPE
-3601 EWQASWDGADTV
+3601 EWQASWDGADAV
-3613 TEVPGNHFSMMEDHA
+3613 TEVPGNHFTMMEDHA
-3628 GSTAKAVAAWMAG
+3628 ASTAKTVAAWMEG
-3641 LQGSRQ
+3641 LPGPQPRGDTQR
-3647 SGGQG
+3647 

>member
-1 MNEEKLLEYLK
+1 MNEQKLLEYLK
-12 KVTSDL
+12 KVTNDL
-18 HQTRRRLQEAEAGR
+18 HQTRQRLQEVEAGR

-57 LLAGEVDAIGE
+57 LLAGGVDAIGE
-68 WPADRGWDA
+68 WPADRGWDVE
-77 AALYD
+77 ALYD

-97 FLDDVSGFDAGFFGI
+97 FLDDIGDFDAGFFGI
-112 SPREAVAMDP
+112 SPREAVTMDP

-138 GIDPASLR
+138 GIDPAALR

-158 QDYPALLLG
+158 QDYTALLLG
-167 AAEGQDGHLGTGNAA
+167 AAEGLEGHIGTGNAA

-201 IDTACSSSLVA
+201 VDTACSSSLVA

-260 AEAADG
+260 ADAADG

-320 IWHALSGAGLAT
+320 IWQALSGAGLAT
-332 ADIDMVEAHG
+332 ADVDMVEAHG

-362 DREAERP
+362 DRETDRP
-369 LRLGS
+369 LWLGS

-384 AAGAAGVIKVVLAL
+384 AAGVAGVIKTVLAL

-403 PRTLH
+403 PSTLH
-408 IDRPSSH
+408 LDRPSSH
-415 VDWSAGHVSLLA
+415 VDWSAGNVSLLA
-427 DAAPWPDRGRPRR
+427 DATPWPDHGRPRR

-453 HVILEQAPEQDP
+453 HVILEQAPAQEP
-465 APETAAAPT
+465 APE
-474 ADAASRHLVFP
+474 ADGVPATDAGSRPLAFP
-485 LSARTADALRT
+485 LSARTAESLRT
-496 LSARLRA
+496 LSARLHE
-503 RLSEQPAPPLPD
+503 RLSGRPAPPLRD
-515 IAWSLATTRTEFEHR
+515 LAWSLATTRTAFEER
-530 AAVIADG
+530 ATVVAAD
-537 HDELLRG
+537 HEELLRG
-544 LDLLAHDAPAPGVV
+544 LDLLARDVPAPGVV
-558 RGTGGADGRTAFVFP
+558 RGTRGADGRTAFVFP
-573 GQGSQWAGMAT
+573 GQGSQWDRMAI
-584 ELLDTEPEFRARF
+584 ELLDTDAEFRARF
-597 DECAQAV
+597 TECAEAV
-604 ERFSGWPLEE
+604 GRFSGWSLDE
-614 VLRGAEGAPSLDRA
+614 VLRGAEGAPSLDRV
-628 DVVQPALFAVTVA
+628 DVVQPALFAVMVA

-653 DAVLGHSQGEIAAA
+653 DAVVGHSQGEIAAA
-667 CVAGALSLEDAARV
+667 CVAGALSLDDAARV
-681 VVLRGRALTALA
+681 VVLRSRALTALA

-698 LSVLLPLPEVEQRLA
+698 MSVLLPLPEVEERLA
-713 ARGDGISVAAVN
+713 PWGEAVSVAAVN
-725 GPRTVAVSGATHA
+725 GPRSVVVSGAADA
-738 LDELSAALEAEGVRV
+738 LDELFAALEADGAQV
-753 RRIPIDYASHS
+753 RRIPVDYASHS
-764 AQVEEVR
+764 AQVEEIR
-771 EQMLA
+771 EQLLA
-776 DLAPISPRSGATPFF
+776 DLAPVRPRSAATPFF

-797 WIDTRLLDAEYWYQN
+797 WIDTGRLDAEYWYRN

-817 RLEHAVRSLAEQ
+817 RFEHAVRSLAEQ
-829 GYRAYVEPSPH
+829 DYRAYVEASPH
-840 PVMATAVR
+840 PVVTTAVR
-848 ETLDDLGIADA
+848 ETLDALDIADA

-864 LRRGEG
+864 LRKGEG
-870 GRRRFLTSLAE
+870 GPRRFLTSLAE
-881 LSVAGGPVN
+881 LSVAGGPVT
-890 WRTVLDPT
+890 WRTVLDPA
-898 GEGGARR
+898 GAGGAARR
-905 IALPTYPF
+905 IDLPTYPF

-919 PEPAPELRGGSGE
+919 PEPAPALRGGPGDA
-932 ETDSPFWE
+932 TDSRFWE
-940 AVASGD
+940 AVESGD
-946 ADALGAALAVDP
+946 ADTLGAALALDP
-958 GTLDE
+958 ATLDE

-968 SDYRRRHCEA
+968 SDYRRRHREG
-978 AQADAWRYRITWK
+978 AQADSWRYRITWK

-997 APATLRGTWLVI
+997 APATLRGTWLVVTAGAHAPADDL
-1009 TTGDDALDSGL
+1009 TT
-1020 TEALSAAGAHPCIV
+1020 ALSAAGAHPV
-1034 RVDPEADRAAL
+1034 LVPVDAEADRAAL
-1045 AGTIEAALRGTASPE
+1045 AGTIEAALRGTASPD

-1066 AGIVSLLALEEDDHT
+1066 AGIVSLLALDEDDHP

-1099 LDDIGVEAPLWFATR
+1099 LDDTGVQAPLWFATR

-1121 LRGVTAPRQSLV
+1121 QRGVTAPRQALV
-1133 WGFGRVVSLE
+1133 WGFGRVVALE
-1143 APERWGGLLDLPDT
+1143 EPERWGGLLDLPES
-1157 LDQAAT
+1157 LDPAAAT
-1163 GAVVRALAGIGD
+1163 AVIRALAGIGD
-1175 EDQLAIRPNGVL
+1175 EDQLAIRPHGVL
-1187 ARRLVRAATGEP
+1187 ARRLVRAATGELD
-1199 GTPHRW
+1199 TTRRW
-1205 TPEGT
+1205 TPQGT
-1210 ILITGGTGALGRHVA
+1210 VLVTGGTGALGRHVA

-1237 LVSRSGA
+1237 LVSRRGA
-1244 DSPGS
+1244 DTPGS

-1256 AEFGTRTEFA
+1256 AGFGTRVEFA
-1266 GCDIADRDALAALL
+1266 ACDIADRDALADLL

-1294 TAAVLDDGTINS
+1294 TAAVLDDATINS

-1325 LDELTRGHDLSAFVL
+1325 LDELTRPHDLSAFVL

-1379 VAWGP
+1379 IAWGP

-1392 GTVGERLQRHG
+1392 GTVGERLHRHG
-1403 VRPMEPW
+1403 VRVMDPR

-1418 ALDQDDTV
+1418 ALDHDDTT

-1436 FGRAFTTARA
+1436 FTHAYTTARP

-1454 DARRALATAGPAKE
+1454 DAQRARAAAAPATE
-1468 ETANGPA
+1468 ETTEGPA
-1475 LARQLAALDA
+1475 LARQLAGLDE
-1485 AEQRKALSEL
+1485 AEQRQALSEL
-1495 VRAHVAA
+1495 VRAHIAA

-1538 IGTRLP
+1538 IGKRLP
-1544 ATLIYDHP
+1544 ATLIFDHP
-1552 TPAALAA
+1552 TPAALAT
-1559 RLGTALDLDET
+1559 RLRTELDLDDA
-1570 PAPAAPRTT
+1570 PAPAAAAPARA
-1579 GPTAHDDDPIA
+1579 TADEHDPIA
-1590 IVAMSCRFPGGVG
+1590 LVAMSCRFPGGVG
-1603 SPEEFWRLVAGG
+1603 SPEEFWRLLAGG

-1625 RGWDVAALY
+1625 RGWDVEALY
-1634 DPERGAPGR
+1634 DPEPGVPGR
-1643 SYTRAGGFLH
+1643 SYTRAGGFL
-1653 DAGDFDAGFFGISPR
+1653 DDIGDFDAGFFGISPR

-1679 LLESSWEAFERAG
+1679 LLETSWEAFERAG
-1692 IDPASLRGS
+1692 IDPAALRGS

-1716 RPLAPAPDAEA
+1716 RSLASAPDAEA

-1768 AAQALRTGECDLALA
+1768 AAQALRAGECDLALA

-1793 IFLDFSRQ
+1793 LFLDFSRQ
-1801 QGLAAD
+1801 QGLAPD

-1822 SEGAGMVLV
+1822 SEGVGVVLV

-1837 QRNGHTVLALLRGS
+1837 QRNGHPVLALLRGS

-1875 EALADAGL
+1875 AALAGAGL
-1883 SVTEVD
+1883 SGTEVD
-1889 AVEAHGTGTALGDPI
+1889 AVEAHGTGTTLGDPI

-1911 TYGQERSADQPLWL
+1911 TYGQGRETDRPLWL

-1972 EGHVRLLTDT
+1972 EGHVRLLTDA
-1982 VEWPGAGRPRR
+1982 VPWPGTDRPRR

-2003 TNVHAILEQAPA
+2003 TNVHCILEQAPA
-2015 AATTPSPGSTPAGPV
+2015 TVAPPPAGTPSAPV
-2030 PWVVSGTTR
+2030 IWPLSGTTR
-2039 DALRAQAA
+2039 DALRAQAG
-2047 RLLAHIEDRPGLG
+2047 RLHAHLENRPELG
-2060 LPDVA
+2060 LQDVG

-2074 FEHRAALVGG
+2074 FEHRAALVGDT
-2084 SRDELLR
+2084 REELLS
-2091 GLSALATG
+2091 GLRALATG
-2099 ETSADVLTGVVRGE
+2099 ETPAQVSTGVVRGE
-2113 GGTALLFTGQGAQ
+2113 GRTAMLFTGQGAQ
-2126 RAGMGRELYETFPV
+2126 RRGMGRELYESFPV
-2140 FAEAFDAVCAH
+2140 FADAFDAVCAH
-2151 FDGALAAPLRDVV
+2151 FDGELATPLRDVV
-2164 FGAGAYADTAAEALN
+2164 FGDDAERLN
-2179 RTEFT
+2179 QTGFT
-2184 QPALFAV
+2184 QPGLFAV

-2204 RPDYLVGHSIGEL
+2204 RLDFLVGHSIGEL
-2217 AAAHVAGVWS
+2217 AAAHVAGVLS
-2227 LADACRLVAARG
+2227 LEDACRLVAARG
-2239 RLMQALPEGGAMVSL
+2239 RLMQALPSGGAMVSV
-2254 QATEAEVLPLLE
+2254 QASEADVLPLLE
-2266 GHQRRAGIAAL
+2266 GQEQRVSIAAV
-2277 NGPNSL
+2277 NGPQS
-2283 VIAGEESAVT
+2283 VVVSGAESAVA
-2293 EIAGHFESEGRKTK
+2293 EIAARFESEGRKVK
-2307 RLRVSHAF
+2307 RLPVSHAF

-2328 TVAESVAYAEP
+2328 AVADSVAYAEP

-2353 PQELSS
+2353 SRELTS

-2367 RGAVRFADGIRWLE
+2367 REAVRFADGIRWLAE
-2381 RHGVT
+2381 QGVT
-2386 RYLEIGPDGTLTAAA
+2386 RFLEIGPDGTLTAMA
-2401 QGCLDGDRALIPAL
+2401 QACLDGDRALIPAL
-2415 RKDRSESH
+2415 RKDRSETH
-2423 SVMTA
+2423 GLMAA
-2428 VGALHTAGAGLAWSA
+2428 VGALHTSGAGLDWSA

-2454 TYAFQKRRY
+2454 TYAFQRRRY
-2463 WWEAVA
+2463 WWDAVA
-2469 GAGDLEA
+2469 GAGDLDA
-2476 VGLSAAGHPLLGAA
+2476 VGLRAAGHPLLGAA
-2490 VTVAGSESM
+2490 VTVAGSESV

-2508 THAWLADHAVLG
+2508 THAWLAGHAVLG

-2549 LEAPLVLPEQGAVQL
+2549 LEAPLVLPERGAVQL
-2564 QVAVSAPDGTGCRAF
+2564 QVAVSAPDDTGSRSF

-2600 ALSSAPPNEPET
+2600 TLAATPPNEPES
-2612 LASWPPEGAE
+2612 LGSWPPEGAE
-2622 PVGAGEW
+2622 PVGTGEW
-2629 YEAFAAAGFHYGP
+2629 YEAFADAGFAYGP
-2642 AFQGLGSVWR
+2642 AFQGLGRVWR

-2660 AALPEPYQADAGR
+2660 AALPEPYRADAAR
-2673 FTVHPAL
+2673 FTLHPAL
-2680 LDAAVQTLLVGG
+2680 LDAAVQTLLVAG
-2692 RDDEGEGEQD
+2692 RDAGGTGD
-2702 GPGRAMLPFAWSGVT
+2702 GGAMLPFAWSGVT
-2717 FHAEGADALRVRL
+2717 FHAEGAEALRVRL
-2730 TPAEGRSDAFSVLVT
+2730 APAEGRPDAFSVLVT
-2745 DTAGRAVAAAEALTL
+2745 DVSGRPVAAADALTL
-2760 RTVTADQL
+2760 RTVTPEQL
-2768 PAAPQTGP
+2768 PASPPAGP
-2776 AVPLRLDWQAA
+2776 EVPLRLDWQAA
-2787 ALPRRSEAAR
+2787 ASLPARAEAAR
-2797 WVVLGGPAG
+2797 WVVLGSPLG
-2806 AASGGPEHAGIAEAL
+2806 AASEGPADAGIAEAL

-2826 HTESYADL
+2826 HAESYADL
-2834 EALSAA
+2834 DALAAA

-2851 LLECASQAGADAPDV
+2851 LLECAPEAGTDAPDV
-2866 RGLLGTTLAVCR
+2866 RGLLAGALAVCR
-2878 DWLAEERFAGAR
+2878 QWLAEERFAGSR
-2890 LVIVTRGAVAG
+2890 LVIVTRGAVAAG
-2901 EPGED
+2901 PGED
-2906 VSDLAGAALWGL
+2906 VGDLAGAALCGL
-2918 IRSAQVEHPGRL
+2918 VRTAQLEHPGRL
-2930 WLLDLDHREASRDA
+2930 WLLDVDGSEASRSV

-2949 AAAHPQM
+2949 AAAPPQA
-2956 VLRAGESRAP
+2956 VLRAGELRLPHLA
-2966 QLSRAEPGETAEA
+2966 RTEPPRA
-2979 PVSPFDPEG
+2979 PVSPFDPDG
-2988 TVLVA
+2988 TVLVT

-2999 GRLLTRHLVTR
+2999 GRLLARHLVTR
-3010 HGVRHLLLASRSGSA
+3010 HGVRHLVLASRSGPA
-3025 GEGAAELCAELA
+3025 AAGAAQLCAELA
-3037 AEGATAS
+3037 EQGAEAS

-3051 ERAEVARLL
+3051 ERADVAALL
-3060 GSVPED
+3060 DSVPAD
-3066 RPLTAVVHLAG
+3066 HPLTGVVHLAG

-3086 LGEEGIDRTLR
+3086 LSAERIDRTLR

-3103 WLLHELTQDQKL
+3103 WLLHELTKDREL

-3136 AAANAFLDGLAG
+3136 AAANAFLDGLAA

-3166 EDSGMTAGLGDTDRR
+3166 EDGGMTTGLADTDRR
-3181 RMARDGMR
+3181 RMARGGMR

-3208 PTLVTMSLGR
+3208 PALVTVGLGR
-3218 GERTVL
+3218 GGRAAL
-3224 PGATAP
+3224 LGGAAP
-3230 GRARRTVAATGA
+3230 GRTRRTVAASAA

-3270 IAAVLGHGAPEEV
+3270 VAAVLGHGSPEDV
-3283 EPDRDFAELGFD
+3283 EPDRDFTELGFD

-3316 TLVFDF
+3316 TLVFDV
-3322 ATPEDLAARLG
+3322 ATPQDLAARLG
-3333 AELTAGALPQPGSAE
+3333 EELTAGGLPQSGTGTAGSE
-3348 PDDRPATPE
+3348 DRPSATG
-3357 RAPDTIGALFREA
+3357 RAEDTLGALFRGA
-3370 SESGRVTEGFALLQA
+3370 CESGRVEEGFALLQA
-3385 AAQLRPTFDAPE
+3385 AARLRPTFDVPE
-3397 EFGSAFTPVRLARGG
+3397 DVGAQCTPVRLARGG
-3412 DAPEA
+3412 ASPDP
-3417 AAEPALICFS
+3417 AEPALICFS

-3441 AAVHRNARDV
+3441 ASAHRGTRDV

-3461 GEPLPVSFDAVVR
+3461 GELLPASFDAVVR
-3474 LQAEAVQRCADGGP
+3474 VQAEAVLRCADGSP
-3488 VVLLGSSSGG
+3488 FVLLGSSSGG

-3503 VAHHLEKAGTPP
+3503 VAHYLEKVGTPP

-3553 DSDRL
+3553 DADRL
-3558 TAMSWYLH
+3558 TAMSWYIH
-3566 IVGAWSPDPLS
+3566 VVGGWAPDRLS
-3577 CPVLLARSSEPPM
+3577 CPVLLVRSSEPPVSV
-3590 TAEQVGLLAPE
+3590 EQAGELAAE

-3613 TEVPGNHFSMMEDHA
+3613 AEVPGNHFTMMEDHA
-3628 GSTAKAVAAWMAG
+3628 GSTAKTVTAWMEALPG
-3641 LQGSRQ
+3641 PRPQGGTPR
-3647 SGGQG
+3647 

>member
-1 MNEEKLLEYLK
+1 MNEQKLLEYLK
-12 KVTSDL
+12 KVTNDL
-18 HQTRRRLQEAEAGR
+18 HQTRQRLQEVEAGR

-57 LLAGEVDAIGE
+57 LLAGGVDAIGE
-68 WPADRGWDA
+68 WPVDRGWDVE
-77 AALYD
+77 ALYD

-97 FLDDVSGFDAGFFGI
+97 FLDDVGGFDAGFFGI

-138 GIDPASLR
+138 GIDPAALR

-158 QDYPALLLG
+158 QDYTALLLG
-167 AAEGQDGHLGTGNAA
+167 AAEGLEGHIGTGNAA

-201 IDTACSSSLVA
+201 VDTACSSSLVA

-260 AEAADG
+260 ADAADG

-320 IWHALSGAGLAT
+320 IWQALSGAGLAT
-332 ADIDMVEAHG
+332 ADVDMVEAHG

-362 DREAERP
+362 DRETDRP
-369 LRLGS
+369 LWLGS

-384 AAGAAGVIKVVLAL
+384 AAGVAGVIKAVLAL

-403 PRTLH
+403 PATLH
-408 IDRPSSH
+408 LDRPSSH
-415 VDWSAGHVSLLA
+415 VDWSAGNVSLLA
-427 DAAPWPDRGRPRR
+427 DATPWPDHGRPRR

-453 HVILEQAPEQDP
+453 HVILEQAPAQEP
-465 APETAAAPT
+465 APEADGAPET
-474 ADAASRHLVFP
+474 DGGSRPLAFP
-485 LSARTADALRT
+485 LSARTAESLRT
-496 LSARLRA
+496 LSARLHE
-503 RLSEQPAPPLPD
+503 RLSDRPSPPLRD
-515 IAWSLATTRTEFEHR
+515 LAWSLATTRTAFEER
-530 AAVIADG
+530 ATVIAAD
-537 HDELLRG
+537 HEELLRG
-544 LDLLAHDAPAPGVV
+544 LDLLARDAPAPGVV
-558 RGTGGADGRTAFVFP
+558 RGTSGADGRTAFVFP
-573 GQGSQWAGMAT
+573 GQGSQWDRMAT
-584 ELLDTEPEFRARF
+584 ELLDTDAEFRARF
-597 DECAQAV
+597 TECAQAV
-604 ERFSGWPLEE
+604 ERFSGWSLDE
-614 VLRGAEGAPSLDRA
+614 VLRGAEGAPSLDRV
-628 DVVQPALFAVTVA
+628 DVVQPALFAVMVA

-653 DAVLGHSQGEIAAA
+653 DAVVGHSQGEIAAA
-667 CVAGALSLEDAARV
+667 CVAGALSLDDAARV
-681 VVLRGRALTALA
+681 VVLRSRALTALA

-698 LSVLLPLPEVEQRLA
+698 MSVLLPLPEVEERIA
-713 ARGDGISVAAVN
+713 PWGEAISVAAVN
-725 GPRTVAVSGATHA
+725 GPRSVVVSGEADA
-738 LDELSAALEAEGVRV
+738 LDELFAALEADGAQV
-753 RRIPIDYASHS
+753 RRIPVDYASHS
-764 AQVEEVR
+764 AQVEEIR
-771 EQMLA
+771 EQLLA
-776 DLAPISPRSGATPFF
+776 DLAPVSPRSGATPFF

-797 WIDTRLLDAEYWYQN
+797 WIDTGRLDAEYWYRN

-817 RLEHAVRSLAEQ
+817 RFEHAVRSLAEQ
-829 GYRAYVEPSPH
+829 DYRAYVEASPH
-840 PVMATAVR
+840 PVVTTAVR
-848 ETLDDLGIADA
+848 ETLDALDIADA

-864 LRRGEG
+864 LRKGEG
-870 GRRRFLTSLAE
+870 GPRRFLTSLAE
-881 LSVAGGPVN
+881 LSVAGGPVT
-890 WRTVLDPT
+890 WRTVLDPAGT
-898 GEGGARR
+898 GGARP

-919 PEPAPELRGGSGE
+919 PEPAPALRGGPGDA
-932 ETDSPFWE
+932 TDFRFWE
-940 AVASGD
+940 AVESGD
-946 ADALGAALAVDP
+946 ADTLGAALALDP
-958 GTLDE
+958 ATLDE

-968 SDYRRRHCEA
+968 SDYRRRHREG
-978 AQADAWRYRITWK
+978 AQADSWRYRITWK
-991 PVPAGA
+991 PIPAGA
-997 APATLRGTWLVI
+997 GPATLRGTWLVV
-1009 TTGDDALDSGL
+1009 TTGEHTPADDL
-1020 TEALSAAGAHPCIV
+1020 TTALSAAGAHPV
-1034 RVDPEADRAAL
+1034 LVPVDAEADRAAL
-1045 AGTIEAALRGTASPE
+1045 AGTIEAALGGTASPD

-1066 AGIVSLLALEEDDHT
+1066 AGIVSLLALDEDEHP

-1099 LDDIGVEAPLWFATR
+1099 LDDTGIEAPLWFATR

-1121 LRGVTAPRQSLV
+1121 QRGVTAPRQALV
-1133 WGFGRVVSLE
+1133 WGFGRVVALE
-1143 APERWGGLLDLPDT
+1143 EPERWGGLLDLPET
-1157 LDQAAT
+1157 LDPAAAT
-1163 GAVVRALAGIGD
+1163 AVVRALAGIGD
-1175 EDQLAIRPNGVL
+1175 EDQLAIRPHGVL
-1187 ARRLVRAATGEP
+1187 ARRLVRAATGELD
-1199 GTPHRW
+1199 TTRRW

-1210 ILITGGTGALGRHVA
+1210 VLVTGGTGALGRHVA

-1237 LVSRSGA
+1237 LVSRRGA
-1244 DSPGS
+1244 DTPGA

-1256 AEFGTRTEFA
+1256 AEFGTHTEFA
-1266 GCDIADRDALAALL
+1266 ACDIADRDALADLL

-1325 LDELTRGHDLSAFVL
+1325 LDELTRPHDLSAFVL

-1379 VAWGP
+1379 IAWGP

-1392 GTVGERLQRHG
+1392 GTVGERLHRHG
-1403 VRPMEPW
+1403 VRVMDPQ

-1418 ALDQDDTV
+1418 ALDHDDTA

-1436 FGRAFTTARA
+1436 FTHAYTTARP

-1454 DARRALATAGPAKE
+1454 DAQRARAAAAPATEKTTE
-1468 ETANGPA
+1468 GPA
-1475 LARQLAALDA
+1475 LARQLAALGE
-1485 AEQRKALSEL
+1485 AEQRQALSEL
-1495 VRAHVAA
+1495 VRAHIAA

-1538 IGTRLP
+1538 IGKRLP
-1544 ATLIYDHP
+1544 ATLIFDHP
-1552 TPAALAA
+1552 TPAALAT
-1559 RLGTALDLDET
+1559 RLRTELDLDDA
-1570 PAPAAPRTT
+1570 PAPAAAAPAKA
-1579 GPTAHDDDPIA
+1579 TADDHDPIA
-1590 IVAMSCRFPGGVG
+1590 LVAMSCRFPGGVD
-1603 SPEEFWRLVAGG
+1603 SPEEFWRLLSGG
-1615 VDAIGEWPAD
+1615 VDAIGEWPTD
-1625 RGWDVAALY
+1625 RGWDVEALY
-1634 DPERGAPGR
+1634 DPEPGVPGR
-1643 SYTRAGGFLH
+1643 SYTRAGGFL
-1653 DAGDFDAGFFGISPR
+1653 DDVGDFDAGFFGISPR

-1679 LLESSWEAFERAG
+1679 LLETSWEAFERAG
-1692 IDPASLRGS
+1692 IDPAALRGS

-1716 RPLAPAPDAEA
+1716 RSLASAPDAEA

-1768 AAQALRTGECDLALA
+1768 AAQALRSGECDLALA

-1793 IFLDFSRQ
+1793 LFLDFSRQ

-1822 SEGAGMVLV
+1822 SEGVGVVLV

-1837 QRNGHTVLALLRGS
+1837 RRNGHPVLALLRGS

-1875 EALADAGL
+1875 EALAGAGL
-1883 SVTEVD
+1883 SGTEVD
-1889 AVEAHGTGTALGDPI
+1889 AVEAHGTGTTLGDPI

-1911 TYGQERSADQPLWL
+1911 TYGQDRETDRPLWL

-1972 EGHVRLLTDT
+1972 EGNVRLLTDT
-1982 VEWPGAGRPRR
+1982 VPWPETDRPRR

-2003 TNVHAILEQAPA
+2003 TNVHTILEQAPA
-2015 AATTPSPGSTPAGPV
+2015 TPALPPADTPSAPV
-2030 PWVVSGTTR
+2030 TWPLSGTTR
-2039 DALRAQAA
+2039 DALQAQAG
-2047 RLLAHIEDRPGLG
+2047 RLHAHLENRPELG
-2060 LPDVA
+2060 LQDVG
-2065 LSLATTRSA
+2065 LSLATTRTA
-2074 FEHRAALVGG
+2074 FEHRAALVGSTRG
-2084 SRDELLR
+2084 ELLS
-2091 GLSALATG
+2091 GLRALANG
-2099 ETSADVLTGVVRGE
+2099 ETPAHVLTGVVRGE
-2113 GGTALLFTGQGAQ
+2113 GRTAMLFTGQGAQ
-2126 RAGMGRELYETFPV
+2126 RREMGRELYESFPV
-2140 FAEAFDAVCAH
+2140 FADAFDAVCAC
-2151 FDGALAAPLRDVV
+2151 FDGELASPLRDVV
-2164 FGAGAYADTAAEALN
+2164 FGEDAERLN
-2179 RTEFT
+2179 QTGFT

-2204 RPDYLVGHSIGEL
+2204 RPEFLVGHSIGEL
-2217 AAAHVAGVWS
+2217 VAAHVAGVLS
-2227 LADACRLVAARG
+2227 LEDACRLVAARG
-2239 RLMQALPEGGAMVSL
+2239 RLMQALPSGGAMVSI
-2254 QATEAEVLPLLE
+2254 QASEADVLPRLE
-2266 GHQRRAGIAAL
+2266 GYEQRVSIAAV
-2277 NGPNSL
+2277 NGPKSV
-2283 VIAGEESAVT
+2283 VISGEESAVA
-2293 EIAGHFESEGRKTK
+2293 EIAARFESEGRKVK
-2307 RLRVSHAF
+2307 RLQVSHAF

-2353 PQELSS
+2353 PQELTS
-2359 PDYWVRHV
+2359 PAYWVRHV
-2367 RGAVRFADGIRWLE
+2367 REAVRFADGISWLAE
-2381 RHGVT
+2381 QGVT
-2386 RYLEIGPDGTLTAAA
+2386 RFLEIGPDGTLTAMA
-2401 QGCLDGDRALIPAL
+2401 QACLDGDRTLIPAL
-2415 RKDRSESH
+2415 RKDRSETH
-2423 SVMTA
+2423 ALMAA
-2428 VGALHTAGAGLAWSA
+2428 VGALHTSGAGLDWSA
-2443 LFPGARRVDLP
+2443 LFPGARRVELP
-2454 TYAFQKRRY
+2454 TYAFQRRRY
-2463 WWEAVA
+2463 WWDAVA
-2469 GAGDLEA
+2469 GVGDLDA
-2476 VGLSAAGHPLLGAA
+2476 VGLRAAGHPLLGAA
-2490 VTVAGSESM
+2490 VTVAGSESV

-2508 THAWLADHAVLG
+2508 THEWLAGHAVLG

-2564 QVAVSAPDGTGCRAF
+2564 QVAVSAPDDTGSRSF

-2600 ALSSAPPNEPET
+2600 TLATTPPNEPESVG
-2612 LASWPPEGAE
+2612 SWPPEGAE
-2622 PVGAGEW
+2622 PVGTGEW
-2629 YEAFAAAGFHYGP
+2629 YEAFADAGFAYGP
-2642 AFQGLGSVWR
+2642 AFQGLGRVWR

-2660 AALPEPYQADAGR
+2660 AALPEPYRADAAR
-2673 FTVHPAL
+2673 FTLHPAL

-2692 RDDEGEGEQD
+2692 RGTE
-2702 GPGRAMLPFAWSGVT
+2702 GPGDGGAMLPFAWSGVT

-2730 TPAEGRSDAFSVLVT
+2730 APAEGRADAFSVLVT
-2745 DTAGRAVAAAEALTL
+2745 DVSGRPVATADALTL
-2760 RTVTADQL
+2760 RTVTPEQL
-2768 PAAPQTGP
+2768 PASPPAGP
-2776 AVPLRLDWQAA
+2776 EVPLRLDWQAA
-2787 ALPRRSEAAR
+2787 ASLPARAEAAR
-2797 WVVLGGPAG
+2797 WVVLGSPLG
-2806 AASGGPEHAGIAEAL
+2806 AASAGSSDAGIAEAL

-2826 HTESYADL
+2826 HAESYADL
-2834 EALSAA
+2834 DALAAA

-2851 LLECASQAGADAPDV
+2851 LLECAPEGGTDTPDV
-2866 RGLLGTTLAVCR
+2866 RGLLAGALAVCR
-2878 DWLAEERFAGAR
+2878 QWLAEERFAGSR
-2890 LVIVTRGAVAG
+2890 LVLVTRGAVAAG
-2901 EPGED
+2901 PGED
-2906 VSDLAGAALWGL
+2906 VSDLAGAALCGL
-2918 IRSAQVEHPGRL
+2918 VRTAQLEHPGRL
-2930 WLLDLDHREASRDA
+2930 WLLDLDDSEASRGV

-2949 AAAHPQM
+2949 AAAPPQA
-2956 VLRAGESRAP
+2956 VLRAGELRLPHLARTEPAQAP
-2966 QLSRAEPGETAEA
+2966 D
-2979 PVSPFDPEG
+2979 SPFDPEG
-2988 TVLVA
+2988 TVLVT

-2999 GRLLTRHLVTR
+2999 GRLLARHLVTR
-3010 HGVRHLLLASRSGSA
+3010 HGVRHLVLASRSGPAAA
-3025 GEGAAELCAELA
+3025 GAERLCAELA
-3037 AEGATAS
+3037 EQGAEAS

-3051 ERAEVARLL
+3051 ERAEVTALL
-3060 GSVPED
+3060 DSVPAEH
-3066 RPLTAVVHLAG
+3066 PLTGVVHLAG

-3086 LGEEGIDRTLR
+3086 LSEERIDRTLR

-3103 WLLHELTQDQKL
+3103 WLLHELTKDRKL

-3136 AAANAFLDGLAG
+3136 AAANAFLDGLAA

-3166 EDSGMTAGLGDTDRR
+3166 EDGGMTTGLADTDRR
-3181 RMARDGMR
+3181 RMARGGMR

-3208 PTLVTMSLGR
+3208 PALVTVGLGR
-3218 GERTVL
+3218 GGL
-3224 PGATAP
+3224 AALLGDAAP
-3230 GRARRTVAATGA
+3230 GRTRRTVSASAA

-3253 AGPGGRDALLLD
+3253 AGPGGRDALLLE

-3270 IAAVLGHGAPEEV
+3270 VAAVLGHGSPEDV
-3283 EPDRDFAELGFD
+3283 EPDRDFTELGFD

-3316 TLVFDF
+3316 TLVFDV
-3322 ATPEDLAARLG
+3322 ATPQDLAARLG
-3333 AELTAGALPQPGSAE
+3333 EELTAGGLPQSGTGTAGS
-3348 PDDRPATPE
+3348 DDRPSATG
-3357 RAPDTIGALFREA
+3357 RAEDTLGALFRGA
-3370 SESGRVTEGFALLQA
+3370 CESGRVEEAFALLQA
-3385 AAQLRPTFDAPE
+3385 AARLRPTFDAPE
-3397 EFGSAFTPVRLARGG
+3397 DVGAQCTPVRLARGG
-3412 DAPEA
+3412 ASPDP
-3417 AAEPALICFS
+3417 AEPALICFS

-3441 AAVHRNARDV
+3441 ASVHRGTRDV

-3461 GEPLPVSFDAVVR
+3461 GELLPASFDAVVR
-3474 LQAEAVQRCADGGP
+3474 VQAEAVLRCADGGP
-3488 VVLLGSSSGG
+3488 FVLLGSSSGG

-3503 VAHHLEKAGTPP
+3503 VAHYLEKAGTPP

-3553 DSDRL
+3553 DADRL
-3558 TAMSWYLH
+3558 TAMSWYIH
-3566 IVGAWSPDPLS
+3566 VVGAWAPDRLS
-3577 CPVLLARSSEPPM
+3577 CPVLLVRSSEPPVSVEQ
-3590 TAEQVGLLAPE
+3590 AEELAAE

-3613 TEVPGNHFSMMEDHA
+3613 ADVPGNHFTMMEDHA
-3628 GSTAKAVAAWMAG
+3628 GSTAKTVTAWMEA
-3641 LQGSRQ
+3641 LPGSRPQ
-3647 SGGQG
+3647 GGGTPR

>member
-1 MNEEKLLEYLK
+1 MNEQKLLEYLK

-18 HQTRRRLQEAEAGR
+18 HQTRQRLQDVEAGR

-57 LLAGEVDAIGE
+57 LLAGGVDAIGE
-68 WPADRGWDA
+68 WPADRGWDVE
-77 AALYD
+77 ALYD

-97 FLDDVSGFDAGFFGI
+97 FLDDVGGFDAGFFGI

-138 GIDPASLR
+138 GIDPVALR

-158 QDYPALLLG
+158 QDYTALLLG
-167 AAEGQDGHLGTGNAA
+167 AAEGLEGHIGTGNAA

-201 IDTACSSSLVA
+201 VDTACSASLVA

-219 LRSGECDLALAG
+219 LRTGECDLALAG

-260 AEAADG
+260 ADAADG

-280 LSDARRHGHPVLAVL
+280 LSDARRNGHPVLAVL

-320 IWHALSGAGLAT
+320 IWQALSGAGLAT
-332 ADIDMVEAHG
+332 ADVDMVEAHG

-362 DREAERP
+362 DRDEGRP
-369 LRLGS
+369 LWLGS

-384 AAGAAGVIKVVLAL
+384 AAGAAGVIKAVLAL
-398 HEGLM
+398 QQGLM
-403 PRTLH
+403 PATLH
-408 IDRPSSH
+408 LDRPSSH
-415 VDWSAGHVSLLA
+415 VDWSAGNVALLA
-427 DAAPWPDRGRPRR
+427 EATPWPDHGRPRR

-453 HVILEQAPEQDP
+453 HVILEQAPAPEP
-465 APETAAAPT
+465 APEPDGVPET
-474 ADAASRHLVFP
+474 DAASPHLAFP
-485 LSARTADALRT
+485 LSARSAESLRT
-496 LSARLRA
+496 LSARLHAALAER
-503 RLSEQPAPPLPD
+503 PAPPLRD
-515 IAWSLATTRTEFEHR
+515 LAWSLATTRTAFEHR
-530 AAVIADG
+530 AAVIAAD
-537 HDELLRG
+537 HEELRRG
-544 LDLLAHDAPAPGVV
+544 LDLLARDLPAPGVV
-558 RGTGGADGRTAFVFP
+558 RGTSGADGRTAFVFP

-584 ELLDTEPEFRARF
+584 ELLDTDAEFRARF
-597 DECAQAV
+597 AECAEAV
-604 ERFSGWPLEE
+604 ERYAGWSLDA
-614 VLRGAEGAPSLDRA
+614 VLRGAEGAPSLDRV
-628 DVVQPALFAVTVA
+628 DVVQPALFAVMVA

-653 DAVLGHSQGEIAAA
+653 DAVVGHSQGEIAAA
-667 CVAGALSLEDAARV
+667 CVAGALSLDDAARI
-681 VVLRGRALTALA
+681 VVLRSRALTALA

-698 LSVLLPLPEVEQRLA
+698 MSVLLPLPEVTERLTPW
-713 ARGDGISVAAVN
+713 GDALSVAAVN
-725 GPRTVAVSGATHA
+725 GPRSVVVSGEADA
-738 LDELSAALEAEGVRV
+738 LDELFAALQADGAQV
-753 RRIPIDYASHS
+753 RRIPVDYASHS
-764 AQVEEVR
+764 AQVEEIR
-771 EQMLA
+771 EQLLA
-776 DLAPISPRSGATPFF
+776 DLAPVRPRSGATPFF

-797 WIDTRLLDAEYWYQN
+797 WIDTGRLDAEYWYRN

-817 RLEHAVRSLAEQ
+817 RFEHAVRSLAAQ
-829 GYRAYVEPSPH
+829 DYRAYIETSPH
-840 PVMATAVR
+840 PVVTTAVR
-848 ETLDDLGIADA
+848 ETLDALDIADA

-864 LRRGEG
+864 LRKGEG
-870 GRRRFLTSLAE
+870 GPRRFLTSLAE
-881 LSVAGGPVN
+881 LSVAGGPVT
-890 WRTVLDPT
+890 WRTVLDPAQ
-898 GEGGARR
+898 EGAARR

-919 PEPAPELRGGSGE
+919 PEPAPALRGGPGDA
-932 ETDSPFWE
+932 TDARFWE
-940 AVASGD
+940 AVENGD
-946 ADALGAALAVDP
+946 ADTLGAALSLDP
-958 GTLDE
+958 AALDA

-968 SDYRRRHCEA
+968 SDYRRRHREG
-978 AQADAWRYRITWK
+978 AQADSWCYRITWK

-997 APATLRGTWLVI
+997 VPAALRGTWLVLTPGGPAPAGDL
-1009 TTGDDALDSGL
+1009 TTAL
-1020 TEALSAAGAHPCIV
+1020 AAAGAHPV
-1034 RVDPEADRAAL
+1034 TVPVDPEADRAAL
-1045 AGTIEAALRGTASPE
+1045 AGTIEAALRGTASPDT
-1060 APLPPV
+1060 PPPPV
-1066 AGIVSLLALEEDDHT
+1066 AGIVSLLALDEDEHR

-1087 RGFAATVALVQA
+1087 KGFAATVALVQA
-1099 LDDIGVEAPLWFATR
+1099 LDDLGVEAPLWFATR

-1121 LRGVTAPRQSLV
+1121 LRGVTAPRQALV
-1133 WGFGRVVSLE
+1133 WGFGRVVALE
-1143 APERWGGLLDLPDT
+1143 QPERWGGLLDLPAT
-1157 LDQAAT
+1157 LDPAAAT
-1163 GAVVRALAGIGD
+1163 AVVRALAGIGD
-1175 EDQLAIRPNGVL
+1175 EDQLAIRPQGIL
-1187 ARRLVRAATGEP
+1187 ARRLVRAATGALD
-1199 GTPHRW
+1199 TTRRW
-1205 TPEGT
+1205 TPQGT
-1210 ILITGGTGALGRHVA
+1210 VLVTGGTGALGRHVA

-1237 LVSRSGA
+1237 LVSRRGA
-1244 DSPGS
+1244 DTPGT

-1266 GCDIADRDALAALL
+1266 ACDIADRDALAALL

-1325 LDELTRGHDLSAFVL
+1325 LDELTRAHDLSAFVL

-1392 GTVGERLQRHG
+1392 GTVGERLHRHG
-1403 VRPMEPW
+1403 VRVMDPR

-1418 ALDQDDTV
+1418 ALDHDDTT

-1436 FGRAFTTARA
+1436 FAHAYTTARP

-1454 DARRALATAGPAKE
+1454 DAQRALATAAPATE
-1468 ETANGPA
+1468 ETTEGPA
-1475 LARQLAALDA
+1475 LARQLAALDES
-1485 AEQRKALSEL
+1485 EQRQALSAL
-1495 VRAHVAA
+1495 VRAHIAA

-1507 DPDEVAPH
+1507 DPDEIAPH

-1544 ATLIYDHP
+1544 ATLIFDHP
-1552 TPAALAA
+1552 TPAALAT
-1559 RLGTALDLDET
+1559 RLRTELDLDEAPTPAT
-1570 PAPAAPRTT
+1570 PAPAPA
-1579 GPTAHDDDPIA
+1579 TAHEDDPIA

-1603 SPEEFWRLVAGG
+1603 SPEEFWRLLAGG

-1634 DPERGAPGR
+1634 DPEPGVPGR
-1643 SYTRAGGFLH
+1643 SYTRAGGFLA
-1653 DAGDFDAGFFGISPR
+1653 DVGGFDAGFFGISPR

-1679 LLESSWEAFERAG
+1679 LLETSWEAFERAG
-1692 IDPASLRGS
+1692 IDPAALRGS
-1701 RTGVFAGT
+1701 RTGVFTGT

-1716 RPLAPAPDAEA
+1716 RSLAPAPDAEA

-1768 AAQALRTGECDLALA
+1768 AAQALRTGDCDLALA

-1793 IFLDFSRQ
+1793 LFLDFSRQ

-1822 SEGAGMVLV
+1822 SEGVGVVLV

-1837 QRNGHTVLALLRGS
+1837 RRNGHTVLALLRGS

-1875 EALADAGL
+1875 EALTGAGL
-1883 SVTEVD
+1883 STTDVD
-1889 AVEAHGTGTALGDPI
+1889 AVEAHGTGTTLGDPI

-1911 TYGQERSADQPLWL
+1911 TYGQGRDADRPLWL

-1972 EGHVRLLTDT
+1972 EGNVRLLTDP
-1982 VEWPGAGRPRR
+1982 VEWPGTDRPRR

-2015 AATTPSPGSTPAGPV
+2015 QEPTPPSAGTPDLPV
-2030 PWVVSGTTR
+2030 TWLLSGTTR
-2039 DALRAQAA
+2039 DALRAQAG
-2047 RLLAHIEDRPGLG
+2047 RLHAHLENRPELG
-2060 LPDVA
+2060 LRDVG

-2074 FEHRAALVGG
+2074 FEHRTALVG
-2084 SRDELLR
+2084 STREELLS
-2091 GLSALATG
+2091 GLNALATG
-2099 ETSADVLTGVVRGE
+2099 DTPAAHAVTGVVRGE
-2113 GGTALLFTGQGAQ
+2113 GRTALLFTGQGAQ
-2126 RAGMGRELYETFPV
+2126 RVGMGRELYGSFPV
-2140 FAEAFDAVCAH
+2140 FAEAFDAACAH
-2151 FDGALAAPLRDVV
+2151 FDGELSSPLRDVV
-2164 FGAGAYADTAAEALN
+2164 FGDEAELLD
-2179 RTEFT
+2179 RTGFT

-2191 EVALFRLVESFGV
+2191 EVALFRLMESFGV

-2217 AAAHVAGVWS
+2217 VAAQVAGVLS
-2227 LADACRLVAARG
+2227 LEDACRLVAARG
-2239 RLMQALPEGGAMVSL
+2239 RLMQALPAGGAMVAL
-2254 QATEAEVLPLLE
+2254 QATEDEVLALLADRE
-2266 GHQRRAGIAAL
+2266 QRVSIAAV
-2277 NGPNSL
+2277 NGPRS
-2283 VIAGEESAVT
+2283 VVVSGEESAVV
-2293 EIAGHFESEGRKTK
+2293 EIAGHFESEGRKVK
-2307 RLRVSHAF
+2307 RLKVSHAF

-2328 TVAESVAYAEP
+2328 AVAESVAYAEP

-2346 LTGELAT
+2346 LTGELAA
-2353 PQELSS
+2353 PQELTS

-2367 RGAVRFADGIRWLE
+2367 RQAVRFADGVRWLE
-2381 RHGVT
+2381 RQGVT
-2386 RYLEIGPDGTLTAAA
+2386 RFLEIGPDGTLTAMA
-2401 QGCLDGDRALIPAL
+2401 QGCLDGERALIPAL
-2415 RKDRSESH
+2415 RKDRSETH
-2423 SVMTA
+2423 GVMA
-2428 VGALHTAGAGLAWSA
+2428 AAGALHTSGAGLDWAA

-2454 TYAFQKRRY
+2454 TYAFQRKRY
-2463 WWEAVA
+2463 WWDAVA
-2469 GAGDLEA
+2469 AVGDLDA
-2476 VGLSAAGHPLLGAA
+2476 VGLRAAGHPLLGAA
-2490 VTVAGSESM
+2490 VTVAGAESV

-2564 QVAVSAPDGTGCRAF
+2564 QVVVSAPDDTGCRSF

-2600 ALSSAPPNEPET
+2600 ILATAPANELDALG
-2612 LASWPPEGAE
+2612 SWPPEGAE
-2622 PVGAGEW
+2622 PVGTGEW
-2629 YEAFAAAGFHYGP
+2629 YDAFAEAGFAYGP
-2642 AFQGLGSVWR
+2642 AFQGLGRVWR

-2660 AALPEPYQADAGR
+2660 AALPEAYRADAAR
-2673 FTVHPAL
+2673 FTLHPAL

-2692 RDDEGEGEQD
+2692 RDTRDTGEAGEG
-2702 GPGRAMLPFAWSGVT
+2702 GAMLPFAWSGVT

-2730 TPAEGRSDAFSVLVT
+2730 TPAEGRADAFSVLVT
-2745 DTAGRAVAAAEALTL
+2745 DASGRPVAAADALTL
-2760 RTVTADQL
+2760 RTVTTEQL
-2768 PAAPQTGP
+2768 PAPAPAGP
-2776 AVPLRLDWQAA
+2776 EVPLRLDWPAA
-2787 ALPRRSEAAR
+2787 SLAARSGAAR
-2797 WVVLGGPAG
+2797 WAVLGSPAG
-2806 AASGGPEHAGIAEAL
+2806 AATGGAEDAGITEAL

-2826 HTESYADL
+2826 HIESYADL
-2834 EALSAA
+2834 DALAA
-2840 VATGMTMPDTV
+2840 TVATGTTMPDTV
-2851 LLECASQAGADAPDV
+2851 LLVCATHAGTGTPDV
-2866 RGLLGTTLAVCR
+2866 RGLLATTLATCR
-2878 DWLAEERFAGAR
+2878 QWLAEERFAGSR
-2890 LVIVTRGAVAG
+2890 LVLVTRGAVAAG
-2901 EPGED
+2901 PGEG
-2906 VSDLAGAALWGL
+2906 VSDLAGAAVCGL
-2918 IRSAQVEHPGRL
+2918 VRSAQREHPGRL
-2930 WLLDLDHREASRDA
+2930 WLLDLDDSEASRRV

-2949 AAAHPQM
+2949 AAAPAQAA
-2956 VLRAGESRAP
+2956 LRAGELRLPRLARVEPP
-2966 QLSRAEPGETAEA
+2966 QGSD
-2979 PVSPFDPEG
+2979 SPFDPEG
-2988 TVLVA
+2988 TVLVT

-2999 GRLLTRHLVTR
+2999 GRLLARHLVTR
-3010 HGVRHLLLASRSGSA
+3010 HGVRHLLLASRGGPTA
-3025 GEGAAELCAELA
+3025 DGAAELCAELTDQG
-3037 AEGATAS
+3037 AEVS

-3051 ERAEVARLL
+3051 ERADMAGLL
-3060 GSVPED
+3060 GSVPAAH
-3066 RPLTAVVHLAG
+3066 PLTAVVHLAG

-3086 LGEEGIDRTLR
+3086 LDEERLDRTLR

-3103 WLLHELTQDQKL
+3103 WLLHELTKEQKL

-3136 AAANAFLDGLAG
+3136 AAANAFLDGLAA
-3148 HRAAQGLPATS
+3148 HRAAQGLPAAS

-3166 EDSGMTAGLGDTDRR
+3166 EDGGMTTGLADTDRL
-3181 RMARDGMR
+3181 RMARGGMR

-3194 DGLALFDAALATGD
+3194 DGLALFDAALAAGD
-3208 PTLVTMSLGR
+3208 PALVTVGLGR
-3218 GERTVL
+3218 G
-3224 PGATAP
+3224 GAAALLGGAAP
-3230 GRARRTVAATGA
+3230 GRTRRTVSASAA
-3242 DKDDLLARLAA
+3242 DQDDLLARLTA
-3253 AGPGGRDALLLD
+3253 AGPGGRETLLLD

-3270 IAAVLGHGAPEEV
+3270 VAVVLGHGSPEDV
-3283 EPDRDFAELGFD
+3283 EPDRDFTELGFD
-3295 SLTAVELRNQLGTVT
+3295 SLTAVELRNQLGSVT

-3316 TLVFDF
+3316 TLVFDV
-3322 ATPEDLAARLG
+3322 ATPQQLAARLG
-3333 AELTAGALPQPGSAE
+3333 EELASGALPQSGTEE
-3348 PDDRPATPE
+3348 PSGDRPSTAG
-3357 RAPDTIGALFREA
+3357 RAQDTLGALFRGA
-3370 SESGRVTEGFALLQA
+3370 CESGRVEEGFALLQA
-3385 AAQLRPTFDAPE
+3385 AARLRPAFDAPE
-3397 EFGSAFTPVRLARGG
+3397 DSGAACTPVRLARGG
-3412 DAPEA
+3412 ASPED

-3441 AAVHRNARDV
+3441 ASAHRGTRDV

-3461 GEPLPVSFDAVVR
+3461 GELLPASFDAVVR
-3474 LQAEAVQRCADGGP
+3474 LQAEAVLRCADGGP
-3488 VVLLGSSSGG
+3488 FVLLGSSSGG

-3503 VAHHLEKAGTPP
+3503 VARWLEKAGTPP

-3534 FAGEMIGGM
+3534 FAGEMLGGM
-3543 FDRESLFAHM
+3543 FDRESLFAQM

-3558 TAMSWYLH
+3558 TAMSWYIH
-3566 IVGAWSPDPLS
+3566 VVGAWSPDRLS
-3577 CPVLLARSSEPPM
+3577 CPVLLVRSSEPPVSV
-3590 TAEQVGLLAPE
+3590 EQAGGLAPH

-3613 TEVPGNHFSMMEDHA
+3613 TEVPGNHFTMMEDHA
-3628 GSTAKAVAAWMAG
+3628 GATAKSVAAWMEG
-3641 LQGSRQ
+3641 LPGPRPQGSVPR
-3647 SGGQG
+3647 